1 MTTGIKADRDVYMTY
16 LSGGFTYF
24 INTTATTPYAVIG
37 NIPNQESVTLA
48 SSVSYKN
55 KIYPIKKIG
64 FYGGYDTNGQHIQ
77 ECYITGDKVKELH
90 YTSSI
95 SFINIKLPN
104 DMVVYV
110 PDSIMSNALEQLNKY
125 KIVSDNGLYSLPSN
139 VHPTS
144 DKITHNNYYDVNG
157 DGILEVVG
165 MGSNNGYLHLVS
177 TPTGNVLQSVSN
189 NDYREFNKF
198 IKLDN
203 TEAVYAYKANGIYG
217 AVHYIAPWN
226 NLAQTTVISVGD
238 CVFGDV
244 NGDGLIDYISWND
257 YKSFDSRKNVIKAYI
272 RKADGTYEQQ
282 QLAITDD
289 ANELTTIALGNY
301 TPGSRLPSLSDGMF
315 VKTGEREYIDET
327 EETDAEMSSMMKS
340 VASDS
345 EGYDSADKIYFKDMN
360 GDGLQDIVTQK
371 YVFYNLGNNRFFRSA
386 HVGKIFSADVNGDGI
401 NDYVDFGAGKVTL
414 YLTKADGSLGD
425 GKQLFENSAM
435 QNAFFGDFDRDGDV
449 DLLFFIPNKDITYIV
464 FYRNDGNGEFKRKET
479 YIDGKY
485 TSYTCKDY
493 DGDGLYEIIASLA
506 DDNYGTHDYLL
517 KCDLKKVEVT
527 VTALDEPNKH
537 QNTSSQNYYA
547 NIVVGDFNNDG
558 FTEYG
563 YSCGST
569 FVYGPIPNAK
579 KNTAPSKMQKPQA
592 QFFADANKLRITWQR
607 GSDAQTSACDLTYE
621 LRIGT
626 QPGKG
631 DILYANSLAD
641 GRRRNLFNGN
651 MGMALSYMFDAER
664 LDAGKYYI
672 SVQAIDAGGLGG
684 AWSDECVYE
693 HKQTAPSI
701 AQLPVNITA
710 ADTLQLR
717 VNNPRSDAKYSWNV
731 ENGTIISQSNNGST
745 AQAILHAAGKLKVSV
760 AMELGGQTYK
770 SKEKTLSV
778 LPFTKIFDYYT
789 LEFYNVFDANQDG
802 KPEIYNRN
810 NPIFN
815 FNAKG
820 EKTEIKK
827 SFNSDLS
834 DRMTPFDYNYDGY
847 PDFFLARSSKNVY
860 LNSGEQDNDFEYTTD
875 TGVYSSPSYLANK
888 PILDYNND
896 GKIDFVGYLNTTKAS
911 DTSLK
916 TTEQKFGYYEKT
928 GTICDFNRDGYWDIA
943 LDEYG
948 KINVYMKT
956 ASANFANDYEQKL
969 AVKTID
975 DGNGHL
981 EGIADLNN
989 DGYPDFLLKNNNNEH
1004 VVIKGK
1010 PVDQWPCD
1018 EVVMTIH
1025 SSYPLTVSNDLD
1037 NNGFV
1042 DLVTAIPKFSPVGGD
1057 QTQYCVYLIQPDFK
1071 YAKVNYPR
1079 HDTDFISNELL
1090 WQPLFPGDYAIGLK
1104 SNIKNEAPSVPE
1116 NLRVGITDKGMLLKW
1131 DDAKDDRT
1139 PATQM
1144 RYNVSVKYKN
1154 KKVGEKNAFL
1164 ISPLNGLADEATIC
1178 SNVYYRKATQM
1189 YIPLD
1194 VLKSGESYEVQVQ
1207 AIDLMG
1213 AHSPMTK
1220 PVEIKVNTNGYL
1232 SAAHEM
1238 VAKGE
1243 TCNVQF
1249 VGTQPSNYTIKA
1261 GTDATVN
1268 DKGNGKLSISWSTSG
1283 EKTIDMIADGCT
1295 FSTIVKVYAPEDFAL
1310 AIPSKVMKDT
1320 PISVKRPKT
1329 MFDNDISYFNVKGVT
1344 KSQTTNDGF
1353 ILTLGDVGNNEVIS
1367 SVGFNDGS
1375 ECTFVNKTTVTEET
1389 MPDAIITGVLA
1400 DGNHYRVNWNT
1411 SVPQMVDRVEILRET
1426 SRYNE
1431 FEVVATMPVSQ
1442 GSWLD
1447 TTSDNRIQTQ
1457 RYRIRLLADNNV
1469 QSSTFSETHKP
1480 LHVTIYKSATKGYS
1494 LVWNAYEGMDI
1505 ESYRILRGTST
1516 DNLTQIAEVAGS
1528 LQNYTD
1534 ISAPAG
1540 TCFYAIAYVP
1550 ASTQQLAE
1558 SCAMR
1563 SNTSNAY
1570 MLSNAVSTAEATE
1583 AVAATSIEIGI
1594 LEKYDSK
1601 TIYNGNCRFHL
1612 TATMLPTNA
1621 SLTGVKWSIVSG
1633 DNIAHLSADGVLTS
1647 KGLDW
1652 GDVVV
1657 RAEATD
1663 GSGLYSEKKIFIKG
1677 TYHYEDIDLYMP
1689 KTTIEVGEKMQ
1700 LTRVAYPSYLKA
1712 SSILVNATNNCI
1724 YIDLDNYVVMGV
1736 EPGSG
1741 IIALTTRDGS
1751 NISKQ
1756 ITLKVVQ
1763 PSGIEQISTATSN
1776 TTKYYNLEG
1785 VRVQSL
1791 QKGHIYITDK
1801 GKKIFIK

>member
-24 INTTATTPYAVIG
+24 INTSATTPYAVIG

-217 AVHYIAPWN
+217 DVHYIAPWN
-226 NLAQTTVISVGD
+226 NLAQTTAELVGE
-238 CVFGDV
+238 CVFGDL
-244 NGDGLIDYISWND
+244 NGDGLIDYIDWKN
-257 YKSFDSRKNVIKAYI
+257 YESFNSKKNVIKAYI

-414 YLTKADGSLGD
+414 YLTNADGSLGD
-425 GKQLFENSAM
+425 GKELFENSAM

-449 DLLFFIPNKDITYIV
+449 DLLFFIPNNDITYIV

-485 TSYTCKDY
+485 ISYTCKDY

-506 DDNYGTHDYLL
+506 DDNYGTYDYLL

-563 YSCGST
+563 YRCGG

-717 VNNPRSDAKYSWNV
+717 VNNPRSDAKYTWNV

-745 AQAILHAAGKLKVSV
+745 AQAILHAAGNLKVSV

-778 LPFTKIFDYYT
+778 LPFADIFGIRD
-789 LEFYNVFDANQDG
+789 LCHIFDANQDG
-802 KPEIYNRN
+802 LPEIYNRY
-810 NPIFN
+810 NPIYN
-815 FNAKG
+815 FNSKG

-847 PDFFLARSSKNVY
+847 PDFFLARRSKNVY
-860 LNSGEQDNDFEYTTD
+860 INSGEQDNDFEYTTD
-875 TGVYSSPSYLANK
+875 AGIYSMLSNYVTM

-896 GKIDFVGYLNTTKAS
+896 GKFDIEGYLNTTKES

-916 TTEQKFGYYEKT
+916 TTEQNFGYYKKS

-956 ASANFANDYEQKL
+956 ASANVANDYEQKL

-975 DGNGHL
+975 DGYRHL
-981 EGIADLNN
+981 EDIADLNN
-989 DGYPDFLLKNNNNEH
+989 DGYPDFLIKNKSNEY

-1025 SSYPLTVSNDLD
+1025 SSYSLTVSNDLD

-1042 DLVTAIPKFSPVGGD
+1042 DLVTASASRGD
-1057 QTQYCVYLIQPDFK
+1057 QSEYIYLIQPDFK
-1071 YAKVNYPR
+1071 YAKVNYPFDYPR
-1079 HDTDFISNELL
+1079 YDTDFISDQLL
-1090 WQPLFPGDYAIGLK
+1090 WQPLFPGDYANGLK
-1104 SNIKNEAPSVPE
+1104 SNIKNEAPAVPE

-1139 PATQM
+1139 PAAQM

-1249 VGTQPSNYTIKA
+1249 VGTQPSNYTIKV

-1283 EKTIDMIADGCT
+1283 EKNIDMIADGCT

-1353 ILTLGDVGNNEVIS
+1353 ILTLGDAGYNEVIS

-1411 SVPQMVDRVEILRET
+1411 SVPQMIDRVEILRET
-1426 SRYNE
+1426 NRYNE

-1457 RYRIRLLADNNV
+1457 RYRIRLLANNNI
-1469 QSSTFSETHKP
+1469 QTSTFSETHKP

-1528 LQNYTD
+1528 QQNYTD

-1570 MLSNAVSTAEATE
+1570 MLSNAVSTTEATE

-1621 SLTGVKWSIVSG
+1621 SLAGVKWSIVSG

-1677 TYHYEDIDLYMP
+1677 SYYYEDIDLYMP

-1700 LTRVAYPSYLKA
+1700 LTPVAYPSYLRTG
-1712 SSILVNATNNCI
+1712 SILVNATNNCI

-1776 TTKYYNLEG
+1776 TTRYYNLEG

>member
-1 MTTGIKADRDVYMTY
+1 MTTTGIKA
-16 LSGGFTYF
+16 
-24 INTTATTPYAVIG
+24 G

-55 KIYPIKKIG
+55 KK
-64 FYGGYDTNGQHIQ
+64 
-77 ECYITGDKVKELH
+77 
-90 YTSSI
+90 
-95 SFINIKLPN
+95 
-104 DMVVYV
+104 
-110 PDSIMSNALEQLNKY
+110 
-125 KIVSDNGLYSLPSN
+125 SDNGLYSLPSN

-144 DKITHNNYYDVNG
+144 GDITHNNYYDVNG
-157 DGILEVVG
+157 DGIMEVVG

-203 TEAVYAYKANGIYG
+203 TEAVYAYKENGIDG
-217 AVHYIAPWN
+217 AVLAPWN
-226 NLAQTTVISVGD
+226 NLVQTTTGPGGG
-238 CVFGDV
+238 CVFGDI
-244 NGDGLIDYISWND
+244 NGDGLIDHINWND
-257 YKSFDSRKNVIKAYI
+257 YNSFDSKKNVIKAYI

-301 TPGSRLPSLSDGMF
+301 TPGSRIPSLSDGMF
-315 VKTGEREYIDET
+315 VKTGERVYIDET
-327 EETDAEMSSMMKS
+327 EETDAKMSSPMKS

-414 YLTKADGSLGD
+414 YLTNADGSLGD

-449 DLLFFIPNKDITYIV
+449 DLLFFIPNNDITYIV

-506 DDNYGTHDYLL
+506 DDNYCTYDYLL
-517 KCDLKKVEVT
+517 KCDLKKTEVT
-527 VTALDEPNKH
+527 VTALDEPNKPKNH
-537 QNTSSQNYYA
+537 SNNDDYA

-592 QFFADANKLRITWQR
+592 QFFANANKLRITWQR

-672 SVQAIDAGGLGG
+672 SVQAIDASGLGG
-684 AWSDECVYE
+684 AWSDDCVYE

-745 AQAILHAAGKLKVSV
+745 AQAILHAAGNLKVSV

-778 LPFTKIFDYYT
+778 LPFAEIFDST
-789 LEFYNVFDANQDG
+789 DLDFRFQNVFDANQDG
-802 KPEIYNRN
+802 LPEIYNAFGIS
-810 NPIFN
+810 NPIYN

-827 SFNSDLS
+827 SFNSDLTNN
-834 DRMTPFDYNYDGY
+834 MIPFDYNYDGY

-875 TGVYSSPSYLANK
+875 AGVYSSPSYLANK

-896 GKIDFVGYLNTTKAS
+896 GKFDFVGYLNTTKAS
-911 DTSLK
+911 DTLLK
-916 TTEQKFGYYEKT
+916 STELKFGYNVNK
-928 GTICDFNRDGYWDIA
+928 ICDFNRDGYWD
-943 LDEYG
+943 LVSDDYRE
-948 KINVYMKT
+948 INVYMKT
-956 ASANFANDYEQKL
+956 VSSNVANDYEKKL
-969 AVKTID
+969 AVKINNYNKYKYLKD
-975 DGNGHL
+975 
-981 EGIADLNN
+981 IADLNN
-989 DGYPDFLLKNNNNEH
+989 DGYPDFLIENKNNEY

-1025 SSYPLTVSNDLD
+1025 SSYPLMVSNDLD

-1042 DLVTAIPKFSPVGGD
+1042 DLVTPSVGFD
-1057 QTQYCVYLIQPDFK
+1057 LTKYIYLIQPDFK
-1071 YAKVNYPR
+1071 YAKVNNPYG
-1079 HDTDFISNELL
+1079 TEIISNNLL
-1090 WQPLFPGDYAIGLK
+1090 WQPLFPGDYANGLK
-1104 SNIKNEAPSVPE
+1104 SNIKNEAPTAPE

-1232 SAAHEM
+1232 SAAHQM

-1243 TCNVQF
+1243 ACNVQF

-1329 MFDNDISYFNVKGVT
+1329 MFDNDISYFDVKGVT
-1344 KSQTTNDGF
+1344 KRQTTNDGF
-1353 ILTLGDVGNNEVIS
+1353 ILTLGDAGNNEVIS

-1457 RYRIRLLADNNV
+1457 RYRIRLLANNNI
-1469 QSSTFSETHKP
+1469 QTSTFSETHKP

-1534 ISAPAG
+1534 ISAPTG

-1677 TYHYEDIDLYMP
+1677 SYYYEDIDLYMP

-1700 LTRVAYPSYLKA
+1700 LTPVAYPSYLRTG
-1712 SSILVNATNNCI
+1712 SILVNATNNCI

>member
-1 MTTGIKADRDVYMTY
+1 MTTTGIKA
-16 LSGGFTYF
+16 
-24 INTTATTPYAVIG
+24 G

-55 KIYPIKKIG
+55 KK
-64 FYGGYDTNGQHIQ
+64 
-77 ECYITGDKVKELH
+77 
-90 YTSSI
+90 
-95 SFINIKLPN
+95 
-104 DMVVYV
+104 
-110 PDSIMSNALEQLNKY
+110 
-125 KIVSDNGLYSLPSN
+125 SDNGLYSLPSN

-144 DKITHNNYYDVNG
+144 GDITHNNYYDVNG
-157 DGILEVVG
+157 DGIMEVIGTSRV
-165 MGSNNGYLHLVS
+165 NYETFLHLVS
-177 TPTGNVLQSVSN
+177 TPTGNVLDSIRN
-189 NDYREFNKF
+189 KDFKEFKKF

-203 TEAVYAYKANGIYG
+203 TEAVYAYTGNVTYG
-217 AVHYIAPWN
+217 AEHYIAPWN

-527 VTALDEPNKH
+527 VTALDEPN
-537 QNTSSQNYYA
+537 YYA

-651 MGMALSYMFDAER
+651 MGMSLSYMFDAER

-847 PDFFLARSSKNVY
+847 PDFLLDRSSKNVY
-860 LNSGEQDNDFEYTTD
+860 LNSCEQDNDFEYITD
-875 TGVYSSPSYLANK
+875 AGIYSSPSYPATK

-896 GKIDFVGYLNTTKAS
+896 GKFDFVGYLNTTKAS

-916 TTEQKFGYYEKT
+916 TTEQKFGYYNNKCI
-928 GTICDFNRDGYWDIA
+928 ICDFNRDGYWDVA
-943 LDEYG
+943 SDEFRE
-948 KINVYMKT
+948 INVYIKT
-956 ASANFANDYEQKL
+956 VSANVANDYEQKL
-969 AVKTID
+969 AVKINY
-975 DGNGHL
+975 NGDYHL
-981 EGIADLNN
+981 EGVADFNN
-989 DGYPDFLLKNNNNEH
+989 DGYPDFLLKNNNNER

-1116 NLRVGITDKGMLLKW
+1116 NLRVGITDKGMLLTW

-1178 SNVYYRKATQM
+1178 SNVLYRKATQM

-1232 SAAHEM
+1232 SAAHQM

-1283 EKTIDMIADGCT
+1283 EKNIDMIADGCT

-1353 ILTLGDVGNNEVIS
+1353 ILTLGDAGYNEVVS

-1442 GSWLD
+1442 GSWFD
-1447 TTSDNRIQTQ
+1447 TASDNRIQTQ

-1563 SNTSNAY
+1563 SNTSSAY
-1570 MLSNAVSTAEATE
+1570 MLSNAVSTTEATE

-1601 TIYNGNCRFHL
+1601 TIYNGDCRFHL

-1621 SLTGVKWSIVSG
+1621 SLSGVKWSIVSG
-1633 DNIAHLSADGVLTS
+1633 DNIAHLSSDGVLTS

-1677 TYHYEDIDLYMP
+1677 SYYYEDIDLYMP

-1700 LTRVAYPSYLKA
+1700 LTPVAYPSYLRTG
-1712 SSILVNATNNCI
+1712 SILVNATNNCI

>member
-1 MTTGIKADRDVYMTY
+1 MTTTGIKA
-16 LSGGFTYF
+16 
-24 INTTATTPYAVIG
+24 G

-55 KIYPIKKIG
+55 KK
-64 FYGGYDTNGQHIQ
+64 
-77 ECYITGDKVKELH
+77 
-90 YTSSI
+90 
-95 SFINIKLPN
+95 
-104 DMVVYV
+104 
-110 PDSIMSNALEQLNKY
+110 
-125 KIVSDNGLYSLPSN
+125 SDNGLYSLPSN

-144 DKITHNNYYDVNG
+144 GDITHNNYYDVNG
-157 DGILEVVG
+157 DGIMEVIGTSRV
-165 MGSNNGYLHLVS
+165 NYETFLHLVS
-177 TPTGNVLQSVSN
+177 TPTGNVLDSIRN
-189 NDYREFNKF
+189 KDFKEFKKF

-203 TEAVYAYKANGIYG
+203 TEAVYAYTGNVTYG
-217 AVHYIAPWN
+217 AEHYIAPWN
-226 NLAQTTVISVGD
+226 NLAHTTVISVGD

-244 NGDGLIDYISWND
+244 NGDGLIDYISWDD
-257 YKSFDSRKNVIKAYI
+257 YESFNSKKNVIKAYI

-425 GKQLFENSAM
+425 GKELFENSAM

-506 DDNYGTHDYLL
+506 DDNYGTYDYLL

-527 VTALDEPNKH
+527 VTALD
-537 QNTSSQNYYA
+537 YA

-563 YSCGST
+563 YSTGYPLYT

-641 GRRRNLFNGN
+641 GRRRNLFGGN

-710 ADTLQLR
+710 TDTLQLR
-717 VNNPRSDAKYSWNV
+717 VNNPRSDAKYTWNV

-745 AQAILHAAGKLKVSV
+745 AQAILQAAGNLKVSV

-770 SKEKTLSV
+770 SKEKTLCV
-778 LPFTKIFDYYT
+778 LPFAEIFDSYSIRIQ
-789 LEFYNVFDANQDG
+789 NVFDANQDG
-802 KPEIYNRN
+802 LPEIYGRN
-810 NPIFN
+810 KPIYN
-815 FNAKG
+815 LNAKG

-847 PDFFLARSSKNVY
+847 PDFLLDRSSKNVY

-875 TGVYSSPSYLANK
+875 AGVYSSPLYPATK

-896 GKIDFVGYLNTTKAS
+896 GRIDFLGYLNTTKAS

-916 TTEQKFGYYEKT
+916 TTEQNFGYYKKT
-928 GTICDFNRDGYWDIA
+928 GIICDFNRDGYWDVA

-956 ASANFANDYEQKL
+956 ASANVANDYEQKL

-989 DGYPDFLLKNNNNEH
+989 DGYPDFLLKNNNNER

-1104 SNIKNEAPSVPE
+1104 SNIKNEAPTAPE

-1178 SNVYYRKATQM
+1178 SNVYYHKATQM

-1207 AIDLMG
+1207 AIDLIG

-1232 SAAHEM
+1232 SAAHQM

-1268 DKGNGKLSISWSTSG
+1268 DKSNGKLSISWSTSG
-1283 EKTIDMIADGCT
+1283 EKNIDMIADGCT

-1353 ILTLGDVGNNEVIS
+1353 ILTLGDAGYNEVVS

-1389 MPDAIITGVLA
+1389 MPDANITGVLA

-1411 SVPQMVDRVEILRET
+1411 SVPQMVDRVEVLRET
-1426 SRYNE
+1426 NRYNE

-1457 RYRIRLLADNNV
+1457 RYRIRLLANNNI
-1469 QSSTFSETHKP
+1469 QTSTFSETHKP

-1540 TCFYAIAYVP
+1540 TCLYAIAYVP

-1570 MLSNAVSTAEATE
+1570 MLSNAVSTTEATE

-1601 TIYNGNCRFHL
+1601 TIYNGDCRFHL

-1621 SLTGVKWSIVSG
+1621 SLSGVKWSIVSG
-1633 DNIAHLSADGVLTS
+1633 DNIAHLSSDGVLTS

-1724 YIDLDNYVVMGV
+1724 YIDHDNYVVTGV

-1776 TTKYYNLEG
+1776 TTRYYNLEG

>member
-1 MTTGIKADRDVYMTY
+1 MTTTGIKA
-16 LSGGFTYF
+16 
-24 INTTATTPYAVIG
+24 G
-37 NIPNQESVTLA
+37 NISNQELVTLA

-55 KIYPIKKIG
+55 KK
-64 FYGGYDTNGQHIQ
+64 
-77 ECYITGDKVKELH
+77 
-90 YTSSI
+90 
-95 SFINIKLPN
+95 
-104 DMVVYV
+104 
-110 PDSIMSNALEQLNKY
+110 
-125 KIVSDNGLYSLPSN
+125 SDNGLYSLPSN

-144 DKITHNNYYDVNG
+144 GDITHNNYYDVNG
-157 DGILEVVG
+157 DGIMEVIGTSRV
-165 MGSNNGYLHLVS
+165 NYETFLHLVS
-177 TPTGNVLQSVSN
+177 TPTGNVLDSIRN
-189 NDYREFNKF
+189 KDFKEFKKF

-203 TEAVYAYKANGIYG
+203 TEAVYAYTGNVTYG
-217 AVHYIAPWN
+217 AEHYIAPWN

-244 NGDGLIDYISWND
+244 NGDGLIDYISWDD
-257 YKSFDSRKNVIKAYI
+257 YESFNSKKNVIKAYI

-425 GKQLFENSAM
+425 GKELFENSAM

-506 DDNYGTHDYLL
+506 DDNYGTYDYLL

-527 VTALDEPNKH
+527 VTALD
-537 QNTSSQNYYA
+537 YA

-563 YSCGST
+563 YSTGYPLYT

-717 VNNPRSDAKYSWNV
+717 VNNPRSDAKYTWNV
-731 ENGTIISQSNNGST
+731 KNGTLISQSNNGST

-847 PDFFLARSSKNVY
+847 PDFLLDRSSKNVY
-860 LNSGEQDNDFEYTTD
+860 LNSGEQDNDFEYITD
-875 TGVYSSPSYLANK
+875 AGVYSSPSYPATK

-896 GKIDFVGYLNTTKAS
+896 GKIDFVGYLNTTKES

-916 TTEQKFGYYEKT
+916 TTEQNFGYYKKS

-956 ASANFANDYEQKL
+956 ASANVANDYEQKL

-1025 SSYPLTVSNDLD
+1025 TSYPLTVSNDLD

-1042 DLVTAIPKFSPVGGD
+1042 DLVTARPTFSMVGGD

-1079 HDTDFISNELL
+1079 YDTDFISNELL

-1104 SNIKNEAPSVPE
+1104 SNIKNEAPAAPE

-1139 PATQM
+1139 PAAQM

-1154 KKVGEKNAFL
+1154 
-1164 ISPLNGLADEATIC
+1164 LN
-1178 SNVYYRKATQM
+1178 
-1189 YIPLD
+1189 
-1194 VLKSGESYEVQVQ
+1194 
-1207 AIDLMG
+1207 
-1213 AHSPMTK
+1213 
-1220 PVEIKVNTNGYL
+1220 
-1232 SAAHEM
+1232 
-1238 VAKGE
+1238 
-1243 TCNVQF
+1243 
-1249 VGTQPSNYTIKA
+1249 
-1261 GTDATVN
+1261 
-1268 DKGNGKLSISWSTSG
+1268 
-1283 EKTIDMIADGCT
+1283 
-1295 FSTIVKVYAPEDFAL
+1295 
-1310 AIPSKVMKDT
+1310 
-1320 PISVKRPKT
+1320 
-1329 MFDNDISYFNVKGVT
+1329 
-1344 KSQTTNDGF
+1344 
-1353 ILTLGDVGNNEVIS
+1353 
-1367 SVGFNDGS
+1367 
-1375 ECTFVNKTTVTEET
+1375 
-1389 MPDAIITGVLA
+1389 
-1400 DGNHYRVNWNT
+1400 
-1411 SVPQMVDRVEILRET
+1411 
-1426 SRYNE
+1426 
-1431 FEVVATMPVSQ
+1431 
-1442 GSWLD
+1442 
-1447 TTSDNRIQTQ
+1447 
-1457 RYRIRLLADNNV
+1457 
-1469 QSSTFSETHKP
+1469 
-1480 LHVTIYKSATKGYS
+1480 SAT
-1494 LVWNAYEGMDI
+1494 L
-1505 ESYRILRGTST
+1505 L
-1516 DNLTQIAEVAGS
+1516 
-1528 LQNYTD
+1528 
-1534 ISAPAG
+1534 
-1540 TCFYAIAYVP
+1540 
-1550 ASTQQLAE
+1550 
-1558 SCAMR
+1558 
-1563 SNTSNAY
+1563 
-1570 MLSNAVSTAEATE
+1570 
-1583 AVAATSIEIGI
+1583 
-1594 LEKYDSK
+1594 
-1601 TIYNGNCRFHL
+1601 
-1612 TATMLPTNA
+1612 
-1621 SLTGVKWSIVSG
+1621 
-1633 DNIAHLSADGVLTS
+1633 
-1647 KGLDW
+1647 
-1652 GDVVV
+1652 
-1657 RAEATD
+1657 
-1663 GSGLYSEKKIFIKG
+1663 
-1677 TYHYEDIDLYMP
+1677 
-1689 KTTIEVGEKMQ
+1689 
-1700 LTRVAYPSYLKA
+1700 
-1712 SSILVNATNNCI
+1712 
-1724 YIDLDNYVVMGV
+1724 
-1736 EPGSG
+1736 
-1741 IIALTTRDGS
+1741 
-1751 NISKQ
+1751 
-1756 ITLKVVQ
+1756 
-1763 PSGIEQISTATSN
+1763 
-1776 TTKYYNLEG
+1776 
-1785 VRVQSL
+1785 
-1791 QKGHIYITDK
+1791 
-1801 GKKIFIK
+1801 

>member
-1 MTTGIKADRDVYMTY
+1 MTTGIKADNDVYMTY

-24 INTTATTPYAVIG
+24 INTSATTPYAAIG
-37 NIPNQESVTLA
+37 NIPNQESVTLP

-55 KIYPIKKIG
+55 KKYPVKEIG
-64 FYGGYDTNGQHIQ
+64 FRGGYDKNGGKIQ
-77 ECYITGDKVKELH
+77 ESYVTGDKVKELH
-90 YTSSI
+90 YTSSV
-95 SFINIKLPN
+95 SFIRIKLPN

-110 PDSIMSNALEQLNKY
+110 PDSIMSNAINQLSKY
-125 KIVSDNGLYSLPSN
+125 KIVSDKGLYSLPSN

-144 DKITHNNYYDVNG
+144 GEITHNNYYDVNG
-157 DGILEVVG
+157 DGIMEVVG

-203 TEAVYAYKANGIYG
+203 TEAVYAYKGNGIYG

-226 NLAQTTVISVGD
+226 NLAQTTAEPAGE
-238 CVFGDV
+238 CVFGDL
-244 NGDGLIDYISWND
+244 NGDGLIDYINWKD
-257 YKSFDSRKNVIKAYI
+257 YESFNSKKNVINAYI

-414 YLTKADGSLGD
+414 YLTNADGSLGD

-449 DLLFFIPNKDITYIV
+449 DLLFFIPNNDITYIV

-493 DGDGLYEIIASLA
+493 NGDGLYEIIASLA
-506 DDNYGTHDYLL
+506 DDNYGTYDYLL
-517 KCDLKKVEVT
+517 KCDLKKTEVT
-527 VTALDEPNKH
+527 VTALDEPNKPK
-537 QNTSSQNYYA
+537 NTSSQNYYA

-745 AQAILHAAGKLKVSV
+745 AQAILHAAGNLKVSV

-778 LPFTKIFDYYT
+778 LPFAEIFDST
-789 LEFYNVFDANQDG
+789 DLDFRFQNVFDANQDG
-802 KPEIYNRN
+802 LPEIYNAFGIS
-810 NPIFN
+810 NPIYN
-815 FNAKG
+815 FNSKG

-827 SFNSDLS
+827 SFNSDLTN
-834 DRMTPFDYNYDGY
+834 DMVPFDYNYDGY

-875 TGVYSSPSYLANK
+875 AGVYSSPSYLANK

-896 GKIDFVGYLNTTKAS
+896 GKFDFVGYLNTTKAS

-916 TTEQKFGYYEKT
+916 STELNFGYKNNKI
-928 GTICDFNRDGYWDIA
+928 GDFNRDGYWD
-943 LDEYG
+943 LVSDDYRE
-948 KINVYMKT
+948 INVYMKT
-956 ASANFANDYEQKL
+956 VSSNVANDYEKKL
-969 AVKTID
+969 AVKINNYNKYNYLKD
-975 DGNGHL
+975 
-981 EGIADLNN
+981 IADLNN
-989 DGYPDFLLKNNNNEH
+989 DGYPDFLIENKNYEY

-1025 SSYPLTVSNDLD
+1025 SSHPLMVSNDLD

-1042 DLVTAIPKFSPVGGD
+1042 DLVTPSVGYD
-1057 QTQYCVYLIQPDFK
+1057 LTKYIYLIQPDFK
-1071 YAKVNYPR
+1071 YAKVNNPYG
-1079 HDTDFISNELL
+1079 TDIISDNLL
-1090 WQPLFPGDYAIGLK
+1090 WQPLFPGDYANGLK
-1104 SNIKNEAPSVPE
+1104 SNIKNEAPAAPE

-1139 PATQM
+1139 PAAQM

-1178 SNVYYRKATQM
+1178 SNVYYRRATQM

-1261 GTDATVN
+1261 GTDATIN

-1283 EKTIDMIADGCT
+1283 EKTIDMIADGCI

-1353 ILTLGDVGNNEVIS
+1353 ILTLGDAGNNEVIS

-1389 MPDAIITGVLA
+1389 MPDANITGVLA

-1457 RYRIRLLADNNV
+1457 RYRIRLLANNNV
-1469 QSSTFSETHKP
+1469 QTSTFSETHKP

-1550 ASTQQLAE
+1550 ASTQQFAE

-1621 SLTGVKWSIVSG
+1621 SLSGVKWSIVSG
-1633 DNIAHLSADGVLTS
+1633 DNIAHLSSDGVLTHKS
-1647 KGLDW
+1647 LGD

-1663 GSGLYSEKKIFIKG
+1663 GSGIYGEKTISVRGFYS
-1677 TYHYEDIDLYMP
+1677 YEDIDLYMP

-1700 LTRVAYPSYLKA
+1700 LTRVAYPSYLWTGR
-1712 SSILVNATNNCI
+1712 ILVDATNNCI
-1724 YIDLDNYVVMGV
+1724 SIDKTNDNYVVTGV

-1741 IIALTTRDGS
+1741 IIALTTRDRS

>member
-1 MTTGIKADRDVYMTY
+1 MTTTGIKA
-16 LSGGFTYF
+16 
-24 INTTATTPYAVIG
+24 G
-37 NIPNQESVTLA
+37 NISNQESVTLA

-55 KIYPIKKIG
+55 KK
-64 FYGGYDTNGQHIQ
+64 
-77 ECYITGDKVKELH
+77 
-90 YTSSI
+90 
-95 SFINIKLPN
+95 
-104 DMVVYV
+104 
-110 PDSIMSNALEQLNKY
+110 
-125 KIVSDNGLYSLPSN
+125 SDNGLYSLPSN

-144 DKITHNNYYDVNG
+144 GDITHNNYYDVNG
-157 DGILEVVG
+157 DGIMEVIGTSRV
-165 MGSNNGYLHLVS
+165 NYETFLHLVS
-177 TPTGNVLQSVSN
+177 TPTGNVLDSIRN
-189 NDYREFNKF
+189 KDFKEFKKF

-203 TEAVYAYKANGIYG
+203 TEAVYAYTGNVTYG
-217 AVHYIAPWN
+217 AEHYIAPWN

-244 NGDGLIDYISWND
+244 NGDGLIDYISWDD
-257 YKSFDSRKNVIKAYI
+257 YESFNSKKNVIKAYI

-425 GKQLFENSAM
+425 GKELFENSAM

-506 DDNYGTHDYLL
+506 DDNYGTYDYLL

-527 VTALDEPNKH
+527 VTALD
-537 QNTSSQNYYA
+537 YA

-563 YSCGST
+563 YSTGYPLYT

-641 GRRRNLFNGN
+641 GRRRNLFGGN

-717 VNNPRSDAKYSWNV
+717 VNNPRSEAKYTWNV

-745 AQAILHAAGKLKVSV
+745 AQAILHAAGNLKVSV

-778 LPFTKIFDYYT
+778 LPFTMIFDSYSIRIN
-789 LEFYNVFDANQDG
+789 NVFDANQDG
-802 KPEIYNRN
+802 QPEIYDRYSSIYNL
-810 NPIFN
+810 
-815 FNAKG
+815 NAKG

-847 PDFFLARSSKNVY
+847 PDFLLDRSSKNVY
-860 LNSGEQDNDFEYTTD
+860 LNSGEQDNDFEYITD
-875 TGVYSSPSYLANK
+875 SGVYSSPLYPATK

-896 GKIDFVGYLNTTKAS
+896 GKIDFVGYLNTTKES

-916 TTEQKFGYYEKT
+916 TTEQNFGYYKKS

-989 DGYPDFLLKNNNNEH
+989 DGYPDFFRKKN
-1004 VVIKGK
+1004 
-1010 PVDQWPCD
+1010 D
-1018 EVVMTIH
+1018 
-1025 SSYPLTVSNDLD
+1025 
-1037 NNGFV
+1037 
-1042 DLVTAIPKFSPVGGD
+1042 
-1057 QTQYCVYLIQPDFK
+1057 
-1071 YAKVNYPR
+1071 
-1079 HDTDFISNELL
+1079 
-1090 WQPLFPGDYAIGLK
+1090 
-1104 SNIKNEAPSVPE
+1104 
-1116 NLRVGITDKGMLLKW
+1116 
-1131 DDAKDDRT
+1131 
-1139 PATQM
+1139 
-1144 RYNVSVKYKN
+1144 
-1154 KKVGEKNAFL
+1154 
-1164 ISPLNGLADEATIC
+1164 
-1178 SNVYYRKATQM
+1178 
-1189 YIPLD
+1189 
-1194 VLKSGESYEVQVQ
+1194 
-1207 AIDLMG
+1207 
-1213 AHSPMTK
+1213 
-1220 PVEIKVNTNGYL
+1220 
-1232 SAAHEM
+1232 
-1238 VAKGE
+1238 
-1243 TCNVQF
+1243 
-1249 VGTQPSNYTIKA
+1249 
-1261 GTDATVN
+1261 
-1268 DKGNGKLSISWSTSG
+1268 
-1283 EKTIDMIADGCT
+1283 
-1295 FSTIVKVYAPEDFAL
+1295 
-1310 AIPSKVMKDT
+1310 
-1320 PISVKRPKT
+1320 
-1329 MFDNDISYFNVKGVT
+1329 
-1344 KSQTTNDGF
+1344 
-1353 ILTLGDVGNNEVIS
+1353 
-1367 SVGFNDGS
+1367 
-1375 ECTFVNKTTVTEET
+1375 
-1389 MPDAIITGVLA
+1389 
-1400 DGNHYRVNWNT
+1400 
-1411 SVPQMVDRVEILRET
+1411 
-1426 SRYNE
+1426 
-1431 FEVVATMPVSQ
+1431 
-1442 GSWLD
+1442 
-1447 TTSDNRIQTQ
+1447 
-1457 RYRIRLLADNNV
+1457 
-1469 QSSTFSETHKP
+1469 
-1480 LHVTIYKSATKGYS
+1480 
-1494 LVWNAYEGMDI
+1494 
-1505 ESYRILRGTST
+1505 
-1516 DNLTQIAEVAGS
+1516 
-1528 LQNYTD
+1528 
-1534 ISAPAG
+1534 
-1540 TCFYAIAYVP
+1540 
-1550 ASTQQLAE
+1550 
-1558 SCAMR
+1558 
-1563 SNTSNAY
+1563 
-1570 MLSNAVSTAEATE
+1570 
-1583 AVAATSIEIGI
+1583 
-1594 LEKYDSK
+1594 
-1601 TIYNGNCRFHL
+1601 
-1612 TATMLPTNA
+1612 
-1621 SLTGVKWSIVSG
+1621 
-1633 DNIAHLSADGVLTS
+1633 
-1647 KGLDW
+1647 
-1652 GDVVV
+1652 
-1657 RAEATD
+1657 
-1663 GSGLYSEKKIFIKG
+1663 
-1677 TYHYEDIDLYMP
+1677 
-1689 KTTIEVGEKMQ
+1689 
-1700 LTRVAYPSYLKA
+1700 
-1712 SSILVNATNNCI
+1712 
-1724 YIDLDNYVVMGV
+1724 
-1736 EPGSG
+1736 
-1741 IIALTTRDGS
+1741 
-1751 NISKQ
+1751 
-1756 ITLKVVQ
+1756 
-1763 PSGIEQISTATSN
+1763 
-1776 TTKYYNLEG
+1776 
-1785 VRVQSL
+1785 
-1791 QKGHIYITDK
+1791 
-1801 GKKIFIK
+1801 

>member
-1 MTTGIKADRDVYMTY
+1 MTTTGIKADNDVYMTY

-24 INTTATTPYAVIG
+24 INTSATTPYAVIG

-55 KIYPIKKIG
+55 KKYPIKEIG
-64 FYGGYDTNGQHIQ
+64 FRGGYDKDGWPIQ

-90 YTSSI
+90 YTSSL
-95 SFINIKLPN
+95 SFVRIKLPN
-104 DMVVYV
+104 DMIVYV
-110 PDSIMSNALEQLNKY
+110 PDSIMSNAISQLSKY

-144 DKITHNNYYDVNG
+144 GEITHNNYYDVNG
-157 DGILEVVG
+157 DGIMEVVG
-165 MGSNNGYLHLVS
+165 MGSNNGCLHLVS

-226 NLAQTTVISVGD
+226 NLAKTTAEPVGE
-238 CVFGDV
+238 CVFGDL
-244 NGDGLIDYISWND
+244 NGDGLIDYIDWKN
-257 YKSFDSRKNVIKAYI
+257 YESFNSKKNVIKAYI

-315 VKTGEREYIDET
+315 VKTGERVYIDET

-345 EGYDSADKIYFKDMN
+345 EGYNSADKIYFKDMN

-386 HVGKIFSADVNGDGI
+386 HIGKIFSADVNGDGI

-414 YLTKADGSLGD
+414 YLTNADGSLGD

-449 DLLFFIPNKDITYIV
+449 DLLFFIPNNDITYIV

-506 DDNYGTHDYLL
+506 DDNYGTYDYLL
-517 KCDLKKVEVT
+517 KCDLKKTEVT
-527 VTALDEPNKH
+527 VTALDEPNKPK
-537 QNTSSQNYYA
+537 NTSSQNYYA

-745 AQAILHAAGKLKVSV
+745 AQAILHAAGNLKVSV

-778 LPFTKIFDYYT
+778 LPFADIFGIRD
-789 LEFYNVFDANQDG
+789 LCHIFDANQDG
-802 KPEIYNRN
+802 LPEIYNRH
-810 NPIFN
+810 NPIYN
-815 FNAKG
+815 FNSKG

-847 PDFFLARSSKNVY
+847 PDFFLARRSKNVY
-860 LNSGEQDNDFEYTTD
+860 INSGEQDNDFEYTTD
-875 TGVYSSPSYLANK
+875 AGIYSMLSNYVTM

-896 GKIDFVGYLNTTKAS
+896 GKFDIEGYLNTTKES
-911 DTSLK
+911 DSSLK
-916 TTEQKFGYYEKT
+916 TTEQNFGYYKKT
-928 GTICDFNRDGYWDIA
+928 GIICDFNRDGYWDIA

-956 ASANFANDYEQKL
+956 ASANVANDYEQKL

-981 EGIADLNN
+981 RGIADFNN
-989 DGYPDFLLKNNNNEH
+989 DGYPDFLIKNKNNEY

-1025 SSYPLTVSNDLD
+1025 SSYSLTVSNDLD

-1042 DLVTAIPKFSPVGGD
+1042 DLVTASASRGD
-1057 QTQYCVYLIQPDFK
+1057 QSEYIYLIQPDFK
-1071 YAKVNYPR
+1071 YAKVNYPFDYPR
-1079 HDTDFISNELL
+1079 YDTDFISDQLL
-1090 WQPLFPGDYAIGLK
+1090 WQPLFPGDYANGLK
-1104 SNIKNEAPSVPE
+1104 SNIKNEDPTAPE

-1178 SNVYYRKATQM
+1178 SNVLYRKATQM

-1261 GTDATVN
+1261 GTDATIN

-1353 ILTLGDVGNNEVIS
+1353 ILTLEDAGYNEVIS

-1426 SRYNE
+1426 NRYNE

-1447 TTSDNRIQTQ
+1447 TASDNRIQTQ

-1469 QSSTFSETHKP
+1469 QTSTISETHKP

-1516 DNLTQIAEVAGS
+1516 DNLIQIAEVAGS

-1550 ASTQQLAE
+1550 ASTQQFAE

-1570 MLSNAVSTAEATE
+1570 MLSNAVSTTEATE

-1601 TIYNGNCRFHL
+1601 TIYNGDCRFHL

-1621 SLTGVKWSIVSG
+1621 SLSGVKWSIVSG
-1633 DNIAHLSADGVLTS
+1633 DNIAHLSSDGVLTS

-1724 YIDLDNYVVMGV
+1724 YIDHDNYVVTGV

-1776 TTKYYNLEG
+1776 TTRYYNLEG

>member
-1 MTTGIKADRDVYMTY
+1 MKSIFFTPPRRYFRRLGIILFLLLTTTGIKAD
-16 LSGGFTYF
+16 
-24 INTTATTPYAVIG
+24 
-37 NIPNQESVTLA
+37 NIPNQEPVTLA

-55 KIYPIKKIG
+55 KK
-64 FYGGYDTNGQHIQ
+64 
-77 ECYITGDKVKELH
+77 
-90 YTSSI
+90 
-95 SFINIKLPN
+95 
-104 DMVVYV
+104 
-110 PDSIMSNALEQLNKY
+110 
-125 KIVSDNGLYSLPSN
+125 SDNGLYSLPSN

-144 DKITHNNYYDVNG
+144 GEITHNNYYDVNG
-157 DGILEVVG
+157 DGIMEVIG
-165 MGSNNGYLHLVS
+165 TSSNNGNYLHLVS
-177 TPTGNVLQSVSN
+177 TPTGNVLQSISN
-189 NDYREFNKF
+189 KEYRELKKF

-203 TEAVYAYKANGIYG
+203 TEAVYAYTGNATYG
-217 AVHYIAPWN
+217 NVHYIAPWN
-226 NLAQTTVISVGD
+226 KLAQTTAISAGE
-238 CVFGDV
+238 CVFGDL
-244 NGDGLIDYISWND
+244 NGDGLIDHINWND
-257 YKSFDSRKNVIKAYI
+257 YNSFDSKKNVINAYI

-315 VKTGEREYIDET
+315 VKTGERVYIDET
-327 EETDAEMSSMMKS
+327 EETDAKMSSPMKS

-414 YLTKADGSLGD
+414 YLTNADGSLGD

-435 QNAFFGDFDRDGDV
+435 QNAFFGDFDRDSDV
-449 DLLFFIPNKDITYIV
+449 DLLFFIPNNDITYIV

-485 TSYTCKDY
+485 ISYTCKDY

-527 VTALDEPNKH
+527 VTALDEPNK
-537 QNTSSQNYYA
+537 YA

-563 YSCGST
+563 YSCGYPLYT

-641 GRRRNLFNGN
+641 GRRRNLFGGN

-672 SVQAIDAGGLGG
+672 SIQAIDAGGLGG
-684 AWSDECVYE
+684 AWSDDCVYE

-731 ENGTIISQSNNGST
+731 ENGTIISQSTNGST
-745 AQAILHAAGKLKVSV
+745 AQAILHAAGNLKVSV
-760 AMELGGQTYK
+760 SMELGGQTYK

-778 LPFTKIFDYYT
+778 LPFAEIFDSYSIRSIQ
-789 LEFYNVFDANQDG
+789 NVFDANQDG
-802 KPEIYNRN
+802 LPEIYNAYGRS
-810 NPIFN
+810 NPIYN
-815 FNAKG
+815 LNSKG

-827 SFNSDLS
+827 SFNSDLTN
-834 DRMTPFDYNYDGY
+834 DMVPFDYNYDGY
-847 PDFFLARSSKNVY
+847 PDFFLTRSSKNVY

-875 TGVYSSPSYLANK
+875 AGVYSSPSYLANK

-896 GKIDFVGYLNTTKAS
+896 GKFDFVGYLNTTKAS

-916 TTEQKFGYYEKT
+916 STEQKFGYYEKT
-928 GTICDFNRDGYWDIA
+928 GIICDFNRDGYWDVA

-956 ASANFANDYEQKL
+956 ASANVANDYEQKL
-969 AVKTID
+969 AVKIND
-975 DGNGHL
+975 NGSFNL
-981 EGIADLNN
+981 EGVADFNN
-989 DGYPDFLLKNNNNEH
+989 DGYPDFLMRKSGKES

-1018 EVVMTIH
+1018 EVVMTIP
-1025 SSYPLTVSNDLD
+1025 SSYPLMVSNDLD

-1042 DLVTAIPKFSPVGGD
+1042 DLVTARPRFSQVGGD
-1057 QTQYCVYLIQPDFK
+1057 DTQYCVYLIQPDFK
-1071 YAKVNYPR
+1071 YAKVNYPLY
-1079 HDTDFISNELL
+1079 DTDFISNELL
-1090 WQPLFPGDYAIGLK
+1090 WQPLFPGDYANGQK
-1104 SNIKNEAPSVPE
+1104 SNIKNEAPSTPE

-1139 PATQM
+1139 QAAQM

-1178 SNVYYRKATQM
+1178 SNVYYRRATQM

-1232 SAAHEM
+1232 SAAHKM

-1261 GTDATVN
+1261 GTDATIN

-1353 ILTLGDVGNNEVIS
+1353 ILTLGDAGYNEVIS

-1389 MPDAIITGVLA
+1389 MPDANITGVLA

-1426 SRYNE
+1426 NRYNE
-1431 FEVVATMPVSQ
+1431 FKVVATMPVSQ

-1457 RYRIRLLADNNV
+1457 RYRIRLLANNNI
-1469 QSSTFSETHKP
+1469 QTSTFSETHKP

-1540 TCFYAIAYVP
+1540 TCLYAIAYVP

-1570 MLSNAVSTAEATE
+1570 MLSNAVSTTEATE

-1601 TIYNGNCRFHL
+1601 TIYNGDCRFHL

-1621 SLTGVKWSIVSG
+1621 SLSGVKWSIVSG
-1633 DNIAHLSADGVLTS
+1633 DNIAHLSSDGVLTS

-1724 YIDLDNYVVMGV
+1724 YIDHDNYVVTGV

-1763 PSGIEQISTATSN
+1763 PSGIEQISTTTSN
-1776 TTKYYNLEG
+1776 TTRYYNLEG

>member
-1 MTTGIKADRDVYMTY
+1 MKSIFFTPPRRYFRRLGIILFLLLTTTGIKA
-16 LSGGFTYF
+16 
-24 INTTATTPYAVIG
+24 G

-55 KIYPIKKIG
+55 KK
-64 FYGGYDTNGQHIQ
+64 
-77 ECYITGDKVKELH
+77 
-90 YTSSI
+90 
-95 SFINIKLPN
+95 
-104 DMVVYV
+104 
-110 PDSIMSNALEQLNKY
+110 
-125 KIVSDNGLYSLPSN
+125 SDNGLYSLPSN

-144 DKITHNNYYDVNG
+144 GDITHNNYYDVNG
-157 DGILEVVG
+157 DGIMEVIGTSRV
-165 MGSNNGYLHLVS
+165 NYETFLHLVS
-177 TPTGNVLQSVSN
+177 TPTGNVLDSIRN
-189 NDYREFNKF
+189 KDFKEFKKF

-203 TEAVYAYKANGIYG
+203 TEAVYAYTGNVTYG
-217 AVHYIAPWN
+217 AEHYIAPWN

-244 NGDGLIDYISWND
+244 NGDGLIDYISWDD
-257 YKSFDSRKNVIKAYI
+257 YESFNSKKNVIKAYI

-425 GKQLFENSAM
+425 GKELFENSAM

-506 DDNYGTHDYLL
+506 DDNYGTYDYLL

-527 VTALDEPNKH
+527 VTALD
-537 QNTSSQNYYA
+537 YA

-563 YSCGST
+563 YSTGYPLYT

-641 GRRRNLFNGN
+641 GRRRNLFGGN

-717 VNNPRSDAKYSWNV
+717 VNNPRSDAKYTWNV

-745 AQAILHAAGKLKVSV
+745 AQAILHAAGNLKVSV

-847 PDFFLARSSKNVY
+847 PDFLLDRSSKNVY
-860 LNSGEQDNDFEYTTD
+860 LNSGEQDNDFEYITD
-875 TGVYSSPSYLANK
+875 AGVYSSPSYPATK

-896 GKIDFVGYLNTTKAS
+896 GKIDFVGYLNTTKES

-916 TTEQKFGYYEKT
+916 TTEQNFGYYKKS

-1018 EVVMTIH
+1018 EVVMTIP
-1025 SSYPLTVSNDLD
+1025 SSYSLTVSNDLD

-1042 DLVTAIPKFSPVGGD
+1042 DLVTCLKYHPVGGD

-1071 YAKVNYPR
+1071 YTKVNYPYS
-1079 HDTDFISNELL
+1079 TDFISNNLL
-1090 WQPLFPGDYAIGLK
+1090 WQPLFPGDYANGLK
-1104 SNIKNEAPSVPE
+1104 SNIKNEAPTAPE
-1116 NLRVGITDKGMLLKW
+1116 NLRVGMTDKGMLLKW

-1320 PISVKRPKT
+1320 PINVKRPKT

-1353 ILTLGDVGNNEVIS
+1353 ILTLGDAGYNEVIS

-1426 SRYNE
+1426 NRYNE

-1457 RYRIRLLADNNV
+1457 RYRIRLLANNNI
-1469 QSSTFSETHKP
+1469 QTSTFSETHKP

-1540 TCFYAIAYVP
+1540 TCLYAIAYVP

-1570 MLSNAVSTAEATE
+1570 MLSNAVSTTEATE

-1601 TIYNGNCRFHL
+1601 TIYNGDCRFHL

-1621 SLTGVKWSIVSG
+1621 SLSGVKWSIVSG
-1633 DNIAHLSADGVLTS
+1633 DNIAHLSSDGVLTS

-1724 YIDLDNYVVMGV
+1724 YIDHDNYVVTGV

>member
-1 MTTGIKADRDVYMTY
+1 MTTTGIKA
-16 LSGGFTYF
+16 
-24 INTTATTPYAVIG
+24 G

-55 KIYPIKKIG
+55 KK
-64 FYGGYDTNGQHIQ
+64 
-77 ECYITGDKVKELH
+77 
-90 YTSSI
+90 
-95 SFINIKLPN
+95 
-104 DMVVYV
+104 
-110 PDSIMSNALEQLNKY
+110 
-125 KIVSDNGLYSLPSN
+125 SDNGLYSLPSN

-144 DKITHNNYYDVNG
+144 GDITHNNYYDVNG
-157 DGILEVVG
+157 DGIMEVIGTSRV
-165 MGSNNGYLHLVS
+165 NYETFLHLVS
-177 TPTGNVLQSVSN
+177 TPTGNVLDSIRN
-189 NDYREFNKF
+189 KDFKEFKKF

-203 TEAVYAYKANGIYG
+203 TEAVYAYTGNVTYG
-217 AVHYIAPWN
+217 AEHYIAPWN

-244 NGDGLIDYISWND
+244 NGDGLIDYISWDD
-257 YKSFDSRKNVIKAYI
+257 YESFNSKKNVIKAYI

-425 GKQLFENSAM
+425 GKELFENSAM

-506 DDNYGTHDYLL
+506 DDNYGTYDYLL

-527 VTALDEPNKH
+527 VTALD
-537 QNTSSQNYYA
+537 YA

-563 YSCGST
+563 YSTGYPLYT

-641 GRRRNLFNGN
+641 GRRRNLFGGN

-717 VNNPRSDAKYSWNV
+717 VNNPRSDAKYTWNV

-745 AQAILHAAGKLKVSV
+745 AQAILHAAGNLKVSV

-847 PDFFLARSSKNVY
+847 PDFLLDRSSKNVY
-860 LNSGEQDNDFEYTTD
+860 LNSGEQDNDFEYITD
-875 TGVYSSPSYLANK
+875 AGVYSSPSYPATK

-896 GKIDFVGYLNTTKAS
+896 GKIDFVGYLNTTKES

-916 TTEQKFGYYEKT
+916 TTEQNFGYYKKS

-989 DGYPDFLLKNNNNEH
+989 DGYPDFLMKNN
-1004 VVIKGK
+1004 
-1010 PVDQWPCD
+1010 
-1018 EVVMTIH
+1018 
-1025 SSYPLTVSNDLD
+1025 
-1037 NNGFV
+1037 
-1042 DLVTAIPKFSPVGGD
+1042 A
-1057 QTQYCVYLIQPDFK
+1057 
-1071 YAKVNYPR
+1071 
-1079 HDTDFISNELL
+1079 
-1090 WQPLFPGDYAIGLK
+1090 
-1104 SNIKNEAPSVPE
+1104 
-1116 NLRVGITDKGMLLKW
+1116 
-1131 DDAKDDRT
+1131 
-1139 PATQM
+1139 
-1144 RYNVSVKYKN
+1144 
-1154 KKVGEKNAFL
+1154 
-1164 ISPLNGLADEATIC
+1164 
-1178 SNVYYRKATQM
+1178 
-1189 YIPLD
+1189 
-1194 VLKSGESYEVQVQ
+1194 
-1207 AIDLMG
+1207 
-1213 AHSPMTK
+1213 
-1220 PVEIKVNTNGYL
+1220 
-1232 SAAHEM
+1232 
-1238 VAKGE
+1238 
-1243 TCNVQF
+1243 
-1249 VGTQPSNYTIKA
+1249 
-1261 GTDATVN
+1261 
-1268 DKGNGKLSISWSTSG
+1268 
-1283 EKTIDMIADGCT
+1283 
-1295 FSTIVKVYAPEDFAL
+1295 
-1310 AIPSKVMKDT
+1310 
-1320 PISVKRPKT
+1320 
-1329 MFDNDISYFNVKGVT
+1329 
-1344 KSQTTNDGF
+1344 
-1353 ILTLGDVGNNEVIS
+1353 
-1367 SVGFNDGS
+1367 
-1375 ECTFVNKTTVTEET
+1375 
-1389 MPDAIITGVLA
+1389 
-1400 DGNHYRVNWNT
+1400 
-1411 SVPQMVDRVEILRET
+1411 
-1426 SRYNE
+1426 
-1431 FEVVATMPVSQ
+1431 
-1442 GSWLD
+1442 
-1447 TTSDNRIQTQ
+1447 
-1457 RYRIRLLADNNV
+1457 
-1469 QSSTFSETHKP
+1469 
-1480 LHVTIYKSATKGYS
+1480 
-1494 LVWNAYEGMDI
+1494 
-1505 ESYRILRGTST
+1505 
-1516 DNLTQIAEVAGS
+1516 
-1528 LQNYTD
+1528 
-1534 ISAPAG
+1534 
-1540 TCFYAIAYVP
+1540 
-1550 ASTQQLAE
+1550 
-1558 SCAMR
+1558 
-1563 SNTSNAY
+1563 
-1570 MLSNAVSTAEATE
+1570 
-1583 AVAATSIEIGI
+1583 
-1594 LEKYDSK
+1594 
-1601 TIYNGNCRFHL
+1601 
-1612 TATMLPTNA
+1612 
-1621 SLTGVKWSIVSG
+1621 
-1633 DNIAHLSADGVLTS
+1633 
-1647 KGLDW
+1647 
-1652 GDVVV
+1652 
-1657 RAEATD
+1657 
-1663 GSGLYSEKKIFIKG
+1663 
-1677 TYHYEDIDLYMP
+1677 
-1689 KTTIEVGEKMQ
+1689 
-1700 LTRVAYPSYLKA
+1700 
-1712 SSILVNATNNCI
+1712 
-1724 YIDLDNYVVMGV
+1724 
-1736 EPGSG
+1736 
-1741 IIALTTRDGS
+1741 
-1751 NISKQ
+1751 
-1756 ITLKVVQ
+1756 
-1763 PSGIEQISTATSN
+1763 
-1776 TTKYYNLEG
+1776 
-1785 VRVQSL
+1785 
-1791 QKGHIYITDK
+1791 
-1801 GKKIFIK
+1801 

>member
-1 MTTGIKADRDVYMTY
+1 MTTGIKA
-16 LSGGFTYF
+16 
-24 INTTATTPYAVIG
+24 G

-55 KIYPIKKIG
+55 KK
-64 FYGGYDTNGQHIQ
+64 
-77 ECYITGDKVKELH
+77 
-90 YTSSI
+90 
-95 SFINIKLPN
+95 
-104 DMVVYV
+104 
-110 PDSIMSNALEQLNKY
+110 
-125 KIVSDNGLYSLPSN
+125 SDNGLYSLPSN

-144 DKITHNNYYDVNG
+144 GDITHNNYYDVNG
-157 DGILEVVG
+157 DGIMEVIGTSRV
-165 MGSNNGYLHLVS
+165 NYETFLHLVS
-177 TPTGNVLQSVSN
+177 TPTGNVLDSIRN
-189 NDYREFNKF
+189 KDFKEFKKF

-203 TEAVYAYKANGIYG
+203 TEAVYAYTGNVTYG
-217 AVHYIAPWN
+217 AEHYIAPWN

-244 NGDGLIDYISWND
+244 NGDGLIDYISLND
-257 YKSFDSRKNVIKAYI
+257 YESFNSKKNVIKAYI

-527 VTALDEPNKH
+527 VTALDEPN
-537 QNTSSQNYYA
+537 YYA

-563 YSCGST
+563 YSCGYPLYT

-717 VNNPRSDAKYSWNV
+717 VNNPRSDAKYTWNV

-815 FNAKG
+815 LNSKG

-834 DRMTPFDYNYDGY
+834 NRMTPFDYNYDGY
-847 PDFFLARSSKNVY
+847 PDFLLDRSSKNVY
-860 LNSGEQDNDFEYTTD
+860 LNSCEQDNDFEYITD
-875 TGVYSSPSYLANK
+875 AGIYSSPSYPATK
-888 PILDYNND
+888 PILDFNND
-896 GKIDFVGYLNTTKAS
+896 GKFDFVGYLNTTKAS

-916 TTEQKFGYYEKT
+916 TTEQKFGYYNNKCI
-928 GTICDFNRDGYWDIA
+928 ICDFNRDGYWDVA
-943 LDEYG
+943 SDEFRE
-948 KINVYMKT
+948 INVYIKT
-956 ASANFANDYEQKL
+956 VSANVANDYEQKL
-969 AVKTID
+969 AVKINY
-975 DGNGHL
+975 NGDYHL
-981 EGIADLNN
+981 EGVADFNN
-989 DGYPDFLLKNNNNEH
+989 DGYPDFLLKNNNNER

-1232 SAAHEM
+1232 SAAHQM

-1353 ILTLGDVGNNEVIS
+1353 ILTLGDAGYNEVIS

-1426 SRYNE
+1426 NRYNE

-1469 QSSTFSETHKP
+1469 QTSTISETHKP

-1534 ISAPAG
+1534 ISAPTG

-1550 ASTQQLAE
+1550 ASTQQFAE

-1570 MLSNAVSTAEATE
+1570 MLSNAVSTAEAIE

-1601 TIYNGNCRFHL
+1601 TIYNGDCRFHL

-1621 SLTGVKWSIVSG
+1621 SLSGVKWSIVSG
-1633 DNIAHLSADGVLTS
+1633 DNIAHLSSDGVLTS

-1700 LTRVAYPSYLKA
+1700 LTPVAYPSYLRTG
-1712 SSILVNATNNCI
+1712 SILVNATNNCI
-1724 YIDLDNYVVMGV
+1724 YIDHDNYVVTGV

-1791 QKGHIYITDK
+1791 QKGHLYITDK

>member
-1 MTTGIKADRDVYMTY
+1 MTTTGIKA
-16 LSGGFTYF
+16 
-24 INTTATTPYAVIG
+24 G

-55 KIYPIKKIG
+55 KK
-64 FYGGYDTNGQHIQ
+64 
-77 ECYITGDKVKELH
+77 
-90 YTSSI
+90 
-95 SFINIKLPN
+95 
-104 DMVVYV
+104 
-110 PDSIMSNALEQLNKY
+110 
-125 KIVSDNGLYSLPSN
+125 SDNGLYSLPSN

-144 DKITHNNYYDVNG
+144 GDITHNNYYDVNG
-157 DGILEVVG
+157 DGIMEVIGTSRV
-165 MGSNNGYLHLVS
+165 NYETFLHLVS
-177 TPTGNVLQSVSN
+177 TPTGNVLDSIRN
-189 NDYREFNKF
+189 KDFKEFKKF

-203 TEAVYAYKANGIYG
+203 TEAVYAYTGNVTYG
-217 AVHYIAPWN
+217 AEHYIAPWN

-244 NGDGLIDYISWND
+244 NGDGLIDYISWDD
-257 YKSFDSRKNVIKAYI
+257 YESFNSKKNVIKAYI

-425 GKQLFENSAM
+425 GKELFENSAM

-506 DDNYGTHDYLL
+506 DDNYGTYDYLL

-527 VTALDEPNKH
+527 VTALD
-537 QNTSSQNYYA
+537 YA

-563 YSCGST
+563 YSTGYPLYT

-641 GRRRNLFNGN
+641 GRRRNLFGGN

-717 VNNPRSDAKYSWNV
+717 VNNPRSDAKYTWNV

-847 PDFFLARSSKNVY
+847 PDFLLDRSSKNVY
-860 LNSGEQDNDFEYTTD
+860 LNSGEQDNDFEYITD
-875 TGVYSSPSYLANK
+875 AGIYSSPSYPATK

-916 TTEQKFGYYEKT
+916 STEQKFGYWNYKYI
-928 GTICDFNRDGYWDIA
+928 ICDFNRDGYWDVA
-943 LDEYG
+943 SDEFREV
-948 KINVYMKT
+948 NVYMKT
-956 ASANFANDYEQKL
+956 ASANVANEYEQKL

-1090 WQPLFPGDYAIGLK
+1090 WQPLFPGDYANGLK
-1104 SNIKNEAPSVPE
+1104 SNIKNEAPAVPD

-1178 SNVYYRKATQM
+1178 SNVLYRKATQM

-1232 SAAHEM
+1232 SAAHQM

-1268 DKGNGKLSISWSTSG
+1268 DKSNGKLSISWSTSG
-1283 EKTIDMIADGCT
+1283 EKNIDMIADGCT

-1353 ILTLGDVGNNEVIS
+1353 ILTLGDAGYNEVVS

-1389 MPDAIITGVLA
+1389 MPDANITGVLA

-1426 SRYNE
+1426 NRYNE

-1457 RYRIRLLADNNV
+1457 RYRIRLLANNNI
-1469 QSSTFSETHKP
+1469 QTSTFSETHKP

-1540 TCFYAIAYVP
+1540 TCLYAIAYVP

-1570 MLSNAVSTAEATE
+1570 MLSNAVSTTEATE

-1601 TIYNGNCRFHL
+1601 TIYNGDCRFHL

-1621 SLTGVKWSIVSG
+1621 SLSGVKWSIVSG
-1633 DNIAHLSADGVLTS
+1633 DNIAHLSSDGVLTS

-1724 YIDLDNYVVMGV
+1724 YIDHDNYVVTGV

>member
-1 MTTGIKADRDVYMTY
+1 MTTTGIKA
-16 LSGGFTYF
+16 
-24 INTTATTPYAVIG
+24 G

-55 KIYPIKKIG
+55 KK
-64 FYGGYDTNGQHIQ
+64 
-77 ECYITGDKVKELH
+77 
-90 YTSSI
+90 
-95 SFINIKLPN
+95 
-104 DMVVYV
+104 
-110 PDSIMSNALEQLNKY
+110 
-125 KIVSDNGLYSLPSN
+125 SDNGLYSLPSN

-144 DKITHNNYYDVNG
+144 GEITHNNYYDVNG
-157 DGILEVVG
+157 DGIMEVIGTSRV
-165 MGSNNGYLHLVS
+165 NYETFLHLVS
-177 TPTGNVLQSVSN
+177 TPTGNVLDSIRN
-189 NDYREFNKF
+189 KDFKEFKKF

-203 TEAVYAYKANGIYG
+203 TEAVYAYTGNVTYG
-217 AVHYIAPWN
+217 AEHYIAPWN

-244 NGDGLIDYISWND
+244 NGDGLIDYISWDD
-257 YKSFDSRKNVIKAYI
+257 YESFNSKKNVIKAYI

-425 GKQLFENSAM
+425 GKELFENSAM

-506 DDNYGTHDYLL
+506 DDNYGTYDYLL

-527 VTALDEPNKH
+527 VTALD
-537 QNTSSQNYYA
+537 YA

-563 YSCGST
+563 YSTGYPLYT

-626 QPGKG
+626 QPSKG

-641 GRRRNLFNGN
+641 GRRRNLFGGN

-717 VNNPRSDAKYSWNV
+717 VNNPRSDAKYTWNV

-745 AQAILHAAGKLKVSV
+745 AQAILHAAGNLKVSV

-847 PDFFLARSSKNVY
+847 PDFLLDRSSKNVY
-860 LNSGEQDNDFEYTTD
+860 LNSGEQDNDFEYITD
-875 TGVYSSPSYLANK
+875 AGVYSSPSYPATK

-896 GKIDFVGYLNTTKAS
+896 GKIDFVGYLNTTKES

-916 TTEQKFGYYEKT
+916 TTEQNFGYYKKS

-1018 EVVMTIH
+1018 EVVMTIP
-1025 SSYPLTVSNDLD
+1025 SSYSLTVSNDLD

-1042 DLVTAIPKFSPVGGD
+1042 DLVTCLKYHPVGGD

-1071 YAKVNYPR
+1071 YTKVNYPYS
-1079 HDTDFISNELL
+1079 TDFISDQLL
-1090 WQPLFPGDYAIGLK
+1090 WQPLFSGDYANGLK
-1104 SNIKNEAPSVPE
+1104 SNIKNEAPAVPD

-1164 ISPLNGLADEATIC
+1164 ISPLNGLADEAMIC
-1178 SNVYYRKATQM
+1178 SNVLYRKATQM

-1232 SAAHEM
+1232 SAAHQM

-1268 DKGNGKLSISWSTSG
+1268 DKSNGKLSISWSTSG
-1283 EKTIDMIADGCT
+1283 EKNIDMIADGCT

-1353 ILTLGDVGNNEVIS
+1353 ILTLGDAGYNEVVS

-1389 MPDAIITGVLA
+1389 MPDANITGVLA

-1426 SRYNE
+1426 NRYNE

-1457 RYRIRLLADNNV
+1457 RYRIRLLANNNI
-1469 QSSTFSETHKP
+1469 QTSTFSETHKP

-1540 TCFYAIAYVP
+1540 TCLYAIAYVP

-1570 MLSNAVSTAEATE
+1570 MLSNAVSTTEATE

-1601 TIYNGNCRFHL
+1601 TIYNGDCRFHL

-1621 SLTGVKWSIVSG
+1621 SLSGVKWSIVSG
-1633 DNIAHLSADGVLTS
+1633 DNIAHLSSDGVLTS

-1724 YIDLDNYVVMGV
+1724 YIDHDNYVVTGV

>member
-1 MTTGIKADRDVYMTY
+1 MTTGIKAAEDKYTPY
-16 LSGGFTYF
+16 AAEGFSYY
-24 INTTATTPYAVIG
+24 INTSASTPYAVIVG
-37 NIPNQESVTLA
+37 IPNQASVTLPPN
-48 SSVSYKN
+48 VSYMS
-55 KIYPIKKIG
+55 KIYPIKEIG
-64 FYGGYDTNGQHIQ
+64 FMAGYYTDTNGHKIPD
-77 ECYITGDKVKELH
+77 CYITGDKVKELR
-90 YTSSI
+90 YTCSVTVVRGR
-95 SFINIKLPN
+95 IKLPN

-110 PDSIMSNALEQLNKY
+110 PDSIMSNAISQLYEY
-125 KIVSDNGLYSLPSN
+125 KIMSDNGLYSLPSN
-139 VHPTS
+139 VHPAYGG
-144 DKITHNNYYDVNG
+144 ITHNNYYDVNG
-157 DGILEVVG
+157 DGIMEVVG
-165 MGSNNGYLHLVS
+165 TTKITDLNYNRSYLNLVS

-189 NDYREFNKF
+189 DDYSGFNKF

-203 TEAVYAYKANGIYG
+203 TEAVYAYKGNDGYY

-226 NLAQTTVISVGD
+226 NLAQTTAEPVGK
-238 CVFGDV
+238 CVFGDI
-244 NGDGLIDYISWND
+244 NGDGLIDYINLYD
-257 YKSFDSRKNVIKAYI
+257 DLMENVIKAYI

-315 VKTGEREYIDET
+315 VKTGERIYIDEPK
-327 EETDAEMSSMMKS
+327 ETDAEKSSPMKS

-414 YLTKADGSLGD
+414 YLTNADGSLGD

-449 DLLFFIPNKDITYIV
+449 DLLFFIPNNDITYIV

-527 VTALDEPNKH
+527 VTALDEPNK
-537 QNTSSQNYYA
+537 YA
-547 NIVVGDFNNDG
+547 KIVVGDFNNDG

-563 YSCGST
+563 YDCDHPSYT

-641 GRRRNLFNGN
+641 GRRRNLFGGN

-672 SVQAIDAGGLGG
+672 SIQAIDAGGLGG
-684 AWSDECVYE
+684 AWSDDCVYE

-717 VNNPRSDAKYSWNV
+717 VNNPRSEAKYTWNV

-745 AQAILHAAGKLKVSV
+745 AQAILHAAGNLKVSV
-760 AMELGGQTYK
+760 AMELGGKTYK

-778 LPFTKIFDYYT
+778 LPFAEIFDSNSIRID
-789 LEFYNVFDANQDG
+789 NVFDANQDG
-802 KPEIYNRN
+802 QPEIYGGNK
-810 NPIFN
+810 PIYN
-815 FNAKG
+815 LNSKG

-834 DRMTPFDYNYDGY
+834 GDITPFDYNYDGY
-847 PDFFLARSSKNVY
+847 PDFLRDRSSKNVY
-860 LNSGEQDNDFEYTTD
+860 LNSGEQDNDFEYITD
-875 TGVYSSPSYLANK
+875 AGVYSSPSYPATHS
-888 PILDYNND
+888 ILDYNND
-896 GKIDFVGYLNTTKAS
+896 GKFDFFGYLNTTKES

-916 TTEQKFGYYEKT
+916 TTEQKFGYNNNILGE
-928 GTICDFNRDGYWDIA
+928 ICDFNRDGYWDVA
-943 LDEYG
+943 FDEFRAV
-948 KINVYMKT
+948 NVYMKT
-956 ASANFANDYEQKL
+956 VSANVANDYEQKL
-969 AVKTID
+969 AVTINY
-975 DGNGHL
+975 DGNYHL
-981 EGIADLNN
+981 EGVADFNN
-989 DGYPDFLLKNNNNEH
+989 DGYPDFLMRKSNNER

-1018 EVVMTIH
+1018 EVVMTIP
-1025 SSYPLTVSNDLD
+1025 SSYSLNISNDLD

-1042 DLVTAIPKFSPVGGD
+1042 DLVTK
-1057 QTQYCVYLIQPDFK
+1057 YCVYLIQPDFK
-1071 YAKVNYPR
+1071 YAKVNYPYS
-1079 HDTDFISNELL
+1079 TDFISDQLL
-1090 WQPLFPGDYAIGLK
+1090 WQPLFPGDYANGLK
-1104 SNIKNEAPSVPE
+1104 SNIKNEAPTAPE

-1131 DDAKDDRT
+1131 DDATDDRT
-1139 PATQM
+1139 PAAQM

-1243 TCNVQF
+1243 ACNVQF

-1261 GTDATVN
+1261 GTDATIN

-1329 MFDNDISYFNVKGVT
+1329 MFDNDICYFNVKGVT

-1353 ILTLGDVGNNEVIS
+1353 ILTLGDAGYNEVVS

-1426 SRYNE
+1426 NRYNE

-1447 TTSDNRIQTQ
+1447 TASDNRIQTQ
-1457 RYRIRLLADNNV
+1457 RYRIRLLANNNV
-1469 QSSTFSETHKP
+1469 QTSTFSETHKP

-1550 ASTQQLAE
+1550 ASTQQFAE

-1570 MLSNAVSTAEATE
+1570 MLSNAVSTDEATE

-1594 LEKYDSK
+1594 LEKYDCQ
-1601 TIYNGNCRFHL
+1601 TLYGGDCRFHL

-1621 SLTGVKWSIVSG
+1621 SLSGVKWSIVSG

-1647 KGLDW
+1647 KGLYNC
-1652 GDVVV
+1652 DVIV

-1663 GSGLYSEKKIFIKG
+1663 GSGLYSEKTICVRGF
-1677 TYHYEDIDLYMP
+1677 YSYEDIDLYMP

-1700 LTRVAYPSYLKA
+1700 LTPVAYPSYLWTGR
-1712 SSILVNATNNCI
+1712 ILVDATNNCI
-1724 YIDLDNYVVMGV
+1724 SIDKTNDNYVVTGV
-1736 EPGSG
+1736 EPGFG
-1741 IIALTTRDGS
+1741 IIALTTRDGT
-1751 NISKQ
+1751 NTSKQ

-1763 PSGIEQISTATSN
+1763 PTGIEQISTATST

-1785 VRVQSL
+1785 VRVQTL

-1801 GKKIFIK
+1801 GKKVLIK

>member
-1 MTTGIKADRDVYMTY
+1 MTTGIKADNDVYMTY

-24 INTTATTPYAVIG
+24 INTSATTPYAAIG
-37 NIPNQESVTLA
+37 NIPNQESVTLP

-55 KIYPIKKIG
+55 KKYPVKEIG
-64 FYGGYDTNGQHIQ
+64 FRGGYDKNGGKIQ
-77 ECYITGDKVKELH
+77 ESYVTGDKVKELH
-90 YTSSI
+90 YTSSV
-95 SFINIKLPN
+95 SFVRIKLPN

-110 PDSIMSNALEQLNKY
+110 PDSIMSDAIKQLSKY
-125 KIVSDNGLYSLPSN
+125 KIVSDNGLYSLPTN
-139 VHPTS
+139 VHPTYGE
-144 DKITHNNYYDVNG
+144 ITHNNYYDVNG
-157 DGILEVVG
+157 DGIMEVIGATQFDYSTGSHLE
-165 MGSNNGYLHLVS
+165 LVS
-177 TPTGNVLQSVSN
+177 TPTGNVLQSISN
-189 NDYREFNKF
+189 NSKHIFKKF

-203 TEAVYAYKANGIYG
+203 TEAVYAEGKPISGNE
-217 AVHYIAPWN
+217 HFHIAPWN
-226 NLAQTTVISVGD
+226 NLAQTTPGPVQVG
-238 CVFGDV
+238 VFGDL
-244 NGDGLIDYISWND
+244 NGDGLIDCICWYD
-257 YKSFDSRKNVIKAYI
+257 YESFNSKKNVINAYI

-315 VKTGEREYIDET
+315 VKTGERVYIDET
-327 EETDAEMSSMMKS
+327 EETDAKMSSPMKS

-414 YLTKADGSLGD
+414 YLTNADGSLGD

-449 DLLFFIPNKDITYIV
+449 DLLFFIPNNDITYIV

-485 TSYTCKDY
+485 ISYTCKDY

-527 VTALDEPNKH
+527 VTALDEPNDY
-537 QNTSSQNYYA
+537 S

-563 YSCGST
+563 YSCGYPLYT

-641 GRRRNLFNGN
+641 GRRRNLFGGN

-717 VNNPRSDAKYSWNV
+717 VNNPRSEAKYTWNV
-731 ENGTIISQSNNGST
+731 ENGTIISQSTNGST
-745 AQAILHAAGKLKVSV
+745 AQAILHAAGNLKVSV
-760 AMELGGQTYK
+760 SMELGGQTYK

-778 LPFTKIFDYYT
+778 LPFTMIFDSYSIRIN
-789 LEFYNVFDANQDG
+789 NVFDANQDG
-802 KPEIYNRN
+802 QPEIYDRYSSIYNL
-810 NPIFN
+810 
-815 FNAKG
+815 NAKG

-847 PDFFLARSSKNVY
+847 PDFLLDRSPKNVY
-860 LNSGEQDNDFEYTTD
+860 LNSGEQDNDFEYITD
-875 TGVYSSPSYLANK
+875 SGVYSSPLYPATK

-896 GKIDFVGYLNTTKAS
+896 GKIDFLGYLNTTKES

-916 TTEQKFGYYEKT
+916 TTEQNFGYYKKS
-928 GTICDFNRDGYWDIA
+928 GTICDFNRDGYWDVA

-956 ASANFANDYEQKL
+956 ASANVANDYEQKL
-969 AVKTID
+969 AVKTIN

-1018 EVVMTIH
+1018 EVVMTIP
-1025 SSYPLTVSNDLD
+1025 SSYSLTVSNDLD

-1042 DLVTAIPKFSPVGGD
+1042 DLVTCLKYHPVGGD

-1071 YAKVNYPR
+1071 YTKVNYPYS
-1079 HDTDFISNELL
+1079 TDFISDQLL
-1090 WQPLFPGDYAIGLK
+1090 WQPLFPGDYANGLK
-1104 SNIKNEAPSVPE
+1104 SNIKNEAPAVPE

-1139 PATQM
+1139 PAAQM

-1178 SNVYYRKATQM
+1178 SNVYYRRATQM

-1261 GTDATVN
+1261 GTDATIN

-1320 PISVKRPKT
+1320 PISIKRPKT

-1353 ILTLGDVGNNEVIS
+1353 ILTLGDAGNNEVVS

-1389 MPDAIITGVLA
+1389 MPDANITGVLA

-1457 RYRIRLLADNNV
+1457 RYRIRLLANNNI
-1469 QSSTFSETHKP
+1469 QTSTFSETHKP

-1550 ASTQQLAE
+1550 ASTQQFAE

-1621 SLTGVKWSIVSG
+1621 SLSGVRWSLVSG
-1633 DNIAHLSADGVLTS
+1633 DNIAHLSADGVLTHKS
-1647 KGLDW
+1647 LGD

-1663 GSGLYSEKKIFIKG
+1663 GSGIYGEKTISLKGFYS
-1677 TYHYEDIDLYMP
+1677 YEDIDLYMP

-1700 LTRVAYPSYLKA
+1700 LTRVAYPSYLWTGR
-1712 SSILVNATNNCI
+1712 ILVNATNNCI
-1724 YIDLDNYVVMGV
+1724 SIDKTNDNYVVTGV

-1741 IIALTTRDGS
+1741 IIALTTRDRS

>member
-1 MTTGIKADRDVYMTY
+1 MTTTGIKA
-16 LSGGFTYF
+16 
-24 INTTATTPYAVIG
+24 G

-55 KIYPIKKIG
+55 KKS
-64 FYGGYDTNGQHIQ
+64 
-77 ECYITGDKVKELH
+77 DK
-90 YTSSI
+90 
-95 SFINIKLPN
+95 
-104 DMVVYV
+104 
-110 PDSIMSNALEQLNKY
+110 
-125 KIVSDNGLYSLPSN
+125 GLYSLPSN

-144 DKITHNNYYDVNG
+144 GDITHNNYYDVNG
-157 DGILEVVG
+157 DGIMEVIGTSRV
-165 MGSNNGYLHLVS
+165 NYETFLHLVS
-177 TPTGNVLQSVSN
+177 TPTGNVLDSIRN
-189 NDYREFNKF
+189 KDFKEFKKF

-203 TEAVYAYKANGIYG
+203 TEAVYAYTGNVTYG
-217 AVHYIAPWN
+217 AEHYIAPWN

-244 NGDGLIDYISWND
+244 NGDGLIDYISWDD
-257 YKSFDSRKNVIKAYI
+257 YESFNSKKNVIKAYI

-425 GKQLFENSAM
+425 GKELFENSAM

-506 DDNYGTHDYLL
+506 DDNYGTYDYLL

-527 VTALDEPNKH
+527 VTALD
-537 QNTSSQNYYA
+537 YA

-563 YSCGST
+563 YSTGYPLYT

-641 GRRRNLFNGN
+641 GRRRNLFGGN

-717 VNNPRSDAKYSWNV
+717 VNNPRSDAKYTWNV

-745 AQAILHAAGKLKVSV
+745 AQAILHAAGNLKVSV

-847 PDFFLARSSKNVY
+847 PDFLLDRSSKNVY
-860 LNSGEQDNDFEYTTD
+860 LNSGEQDNDFEYITD
-875 TGVYSSPSYLANK
+875 AGVYSSPSYPATK

-896 GKIDFVGYLNTTKAS
+896 GKIDFVGYLNTTKES

-916 TTEQKFGYYEKT
+916 TTEQNFGYYKKS

-989 DGYPDFLLKNNNNEH
+989 DGYPDFLLK
-1004 VVIKGK
+1004 K
-1010 PVDQWPCD
+1010 
-1018 EVVMTIH
+1018 
-1025 SSYPLTVSNDLD
+1025 ND
-1037 NNGFV
+1037 
-1042 DLVTAIPKFSPVGGD
+1042 
-1057 QTQYCVYLIQPDFK
+1057 
-1071 YAKVNYPR
+1071 
-1079 HDTDFISNELL
+1079 
-1090 WQPLFPGDYAIGLK
+1090 
-1104 SNIKNEAPSVPE
+1104 
-1116 NLRVGITDKGMLLKW
+1116 
-1131 DDAKDDRT
+1131 
-1139 PATQM
+1139 
-1144 RYNVSVKYKN
+1144 
-1154 KKVGEKNAFL
+1154 
-1164 ISPLNGLADEATIC
+1164 
-1178 SNVYYRKATQM
+1178 
-1189 YIPLD
+1189 
-1194 VLKSGESYEVQVQ
+1194 
-1207 AIDLMG
+1207 
-1213 AHSPMTK
+1213 
-1220 PVEIKVNTNGYL
+1220 
-1232 SAAHEM
+1232 
-1238 VAKGE
+1238 
-1243 TCNVQF
+1243 
-1249 VGTQPSNYTIKA
+1249 
-1261 GTDATVN
+1261 
-1268 DKGNGKLSISWSTSG
+1268 
-1283 EKTIDMIADGCT
+1283 
-1295 FSTIVKVYAPEDFAL
+1295 
-1310 AIPSKVMKDT
+1310 
-1320 PISVKRPKT
+1320 
-1329 MFDNDISYFNVKGVT
+1329 
-1344 KSQTTNDGF
+1344 
-1353 ILTLGDVGNNEVIS
+1353 
-1367 SVGFNDGS
+1367 
-1375 ECTFVNKTTVTEET
+1375 
-1389 MPDAIITGVLA
+1389 
-1400 DGNHYRVNWNT
+1400 
-1411 SVPQMVDRVEILRET
+1411 
-1426 SRYNE
+1426 
-1431 FEVVATMPVSQ
+1431 
-1442 GSWLD
+1442 
-1447 TTSDNRIQTQ
+1447 
-1457 RYRIRLLADNNV
+1457 
-1469 QSSTFSETHKP
+1469 
-1480 LHVTIYKSATKGYS
+1480 
-1494 LVWNAYEGMDI
+1494 
-1505 ESYRILRGTST
+1505 
-1516 DNLTQIAEVAGS
+1516 
-1528 LQNYTD
+1528 
-1534 ISAPAG
+1534 
-1540 TCFYAIAYVP
+1540 
-1550 ASTQQLAE
+1550 
-1558 SCAMR
+1558 
-1563 SNTSNAY
+1563 
-1570 MLSNAVSTAEATE
+1570 
-1583 AVAATSIEIGI
+1583 
-1594 LEKYDSK
+1594 
-1601 TIYNGNCRFHL
+1601 
-1612 TATMLPTNA
+1612 
-1621 SLTGVKWSIVSG
+1621 
-1633 DNIAHLSADGVLTS
+1633 
-1647 KGLDW
+1647 
-1652 GDVVV
+1652 
-1657 RAEATD
+1657 
-1663 GSGLYSEKKIFIKG
+1663 
-1677 TYHYEDIDLYMP
+1677 
-1689 KTTIEVGEKMQ
+1689 
-1700 LTRVAYPSYLKA
+1700 
-1712 SSILVNATNNCI
+1712 
-1724 YIDLDNYVVMGV
+1724 
-1736 EPGSG
+1736 
-1741 IIALTTRDGS
+1741 
-1751 NISKQ
+1751 
-1756 ITLKVVQ
+1756 
-1763 PSGIEQISTATSN
+1763 
-1776 TTKYYNLEG
+1776 
-1785 VRVQSL
+1785 
-1791 QKGHIYITDK
+1791 
-1801 GKKIFIK
+1801 

>member
-1 MTTGIKADRDVYMTY
+1 MTTGIKADNDVYMTY

-24 INTTATTPYAVIG
+24 INTSATTPYAAIG
-37 NIPNQESVTLA
+37 NIPNQESVTLP

-55 KIYPIKKIG
+55 KKYPVKEIG
-64 FYGGYDTNGQHIQ
+64 FRGGYDKNGGKIQ
-77 ECYITGDKVKELH
+77 ESYVTGDKVKELH
-90 YTSSI
+90 YTSSV
-95 SFINIKLPN
+95 SFVRIKLPN

-110 PDSIMSNALEQLNKY
+110 PDSIMSNAINQLNKY

-157 DGILEVVG
+157 DGIMEVVG
-165 MGSNNGYLHLVS
+165 TTEITDLNYNRSYLHLVS
-177 TPTGNVLQSVSN
+177 TPTGNVLQSISN
-189 NDYREFNKF
+189 KDYYEFNKF

-203 TEAVYAYKANGIYG
+203 TEAVYAYKGNGIYG

-226 NLAQTTVISVGD
+226 NLAQTTAEPVGE
-238 CVFGDV
+238 CVFGDL
-244 NGDGLIDYISWND
+244 NGDGLIDYINWKD
-257 YKSFDSRKNVIKAYI
+257 YESFNSKKNVIKAYI

-301 TPGSRLPSLSDGMF
+301 TPGSRIPSLSDGMF
-315 VKTGEREYIDET
+315 VKTGERVYIDET
-327 EETDAEMSSMMKS
+327 EETDAKMSSPMKS

-449 DLLFFIPNKDITYIV
+449 DLLFFIPNNDITYIV

-506 DDNYGTHDYLL
+506 DDNYGTYDYLL

-563 YSCGST
+563 YSCGG

-684 AWSDECVYE
+684 AWSDDCVYE
-693 HKQTAPSI
+693 HKQFAPSI

-745 AQAILHAAGKLKVSV
+745 AQAILHAAGNLKVSV

-778 LPFTKIFDYYT
+778 LPFADIFGIRD
-789 LEFYNVFDANQDG
+789 LCHIFDANQDG
-802 KPEIYNRN
+802 LPEIYNRD
-810 NPIFN
+810 NPIYN
-815 FNAKG
+815 FNSKG

-847 PDFFLARSSKNVY
+847 PDFFLARRSKNVY
-860 LNSGEQDNDFEYTTD
+860 INSGEQDNDFEYTTD
-875 TGVYSSPSYLANK
+875 AGIYSMQSNYVTM

-896 GKIDFVGYLNTTKAS
+896 GKFDIVGYLNTTKAS

-916 TTEQKFGYYEKT
+916 STEQKFGYYEKT
-928 GTICDFNRDGYWDIA
+928 GIICDFNRDGYWDVA

-956 ASANFANDYEQKL
+956 ASANVANDYEQKL

-975 DGNGHL
+975 DGYSHL
-981 EGIADLNN
+981 KGIADFNN
-989 DGYPDFLLKNNNNEH
+989 DGYPDFLINNKNNEY

-1025 SSYPLTVSNDLD
+1025 SSYSLTVSNDLD

-1042 DLVTAIPKFSPVGGD
+1042 DLATASASRGD
-1057 QTQYCVYLIQPDFK
+1057 QSEYIYLIQPDFK
-1071 YAKVNYPR
+1071 YAKVNYPFDYPR
-1079 HDTDFISNELL
+1079 YDTDFISDQLL
-1090 WQPLFPGDYAIGLK
+1090 WQPLFPGDYANGLK
-1104 SNIKNEAPSVPE
+1104 SNIKNEAPTAPE
-1116 NLRVGITDKGMLLKW
+1116 NLRVGMTDKGMLLKW

-1164 ISPLNGLADEATIC
+1164 ISPLNGLADKATIC

-1207 AIDLMG
+1207 AIDL
-1213 AHSPMTK
+1213 
-1220 PVEIKVNTNGYL
+1220 
-1232 SAAHEM
+1232 
-1238 VAKGE
+1238 
-1243 TCNVQF
+1243 
-1249 VGTQPSNYTIKA
+1249 
-1261 GTDATVN
+1261 
-1268 DKGNGKLSISWSTSG
+1268 
-1283 EKTIDMIADGCT
+1283 
-1295 FSTIVKVYAPEDFAL
+1295 
-1310 AIPSKVMKDT
+1310 
-1320 PISVKRPKT
+1320 
-1329 MFDNDISYFNVKGVT
+1329 
-1344 KSQTTNDGF
+1344 
-1353 ILTLGDVGNNEVIS
+1353 
-1367 SVGFNDGS
+1367 
-1375 ECTFVNKTTVTEET
+1375 
-1389 MPDAIITGVLA
+1389 
-1400 DGNHYRVNWNT
+1400 RVH
-1411 SVPQMVDRVEILRET
+1411 
-1426 SRYNE
+1426 
-1431 FEVVATMPVSQ
+1431 
-1442 GSWLD
+1442 
-1447 TTSDNRIQTQ
+1447 
-1457 RYRIRLLADNNV
+1457 IR
-1469 QSSTFSETHKP
+1469 Q
-1480 LHVTIYKSATKGYS
+1480 
-1494 LVWNAYEGMDI
+1494 
-1505 ESYRILRGTST
+1505 
-1516 DNLTQIAEVAGS
+1516 
-1528 LQNYTD
+1528 
-1534 ISAPAG
+1534 
-1540 TCFYAIAYVP
+1540 
-1550 ASTQQLAE
+1550 
-1558 SCAMR
+1558 
-1563 SNTSNAY
+1563 
-1570 MLSNAVSTAEATE
+1570 
-1583 AVAATSIEIGI
+1583 
-1594 LEKYDSK
+1594 
-1601 TIYNGNCRFHL
+1601 
-1612 TATMLPTNA
+1612 
-1621 SLTGVKWSIVSG
+1621 
-1633 DNIAHLSADGVLTS
+1633 
-1647 KGLDW
+1647 
-1652 GDVVV
+1652 
-1657 RAEATD
+1657 
-1663 GSGLYSEKKIFIKG
+1663 
-1677 TYHYEDIDLYMP
+1677 
-1689 KTTIEVGEKMQ
+1689 
-1700 LTRVAYPSYLKA
+1700 
-1712 SSILVNATNNCI
+1712 
-1724 YIDLDNYVVMGV
+1724 
-1736 EPGSG
+1736 
-1741 IIALTTRDGS
+1741 
-1751 NISKQ
+1751 
-1756 ITLKVVQ
+1756 
-1763 PSGIEQISTATSN
+1763 
-1776 TTKYYNLEG
+1776 
-1785 VRVQSL
+1785 
-1791 QKGHIYITDK
+1791 
-1801 GKKIFIK
+1801 

>member
-1 MTTGIKADRDVYMTY
+1 MTTTGIKA
-16 LSGGFTYF
+16 
-24 INTTATTPYAVIG
+24 G

-55 KIYPIKKIG
+55 KK
-64 FYGGYDTNGQHIQ
+64 
-77 ECYITGDKVKELH
+77 
-90 YTSSI
+90 
-95 SFINIKLPN
+95 
-104 DMVVYV
+104 
-110 PDSIMSNALEQLNKY
+110 
-125 KIVSDNGLYSLPSN
+125 SDNGLYSLPSN

-144 DKITHNNYYDVNG
+144 GDITHNNYYDVNG
-157 DGILEVVG
+157 DGIMEVIGTSRV
-165 MGSNNGYLHLVS
+165 NYETFLHLVS
-177 TPTGNVLQSVSN
+177 TPTGNVLDSIRN
-189 NDYREFNKF
+189 KDFKEFKKF

-203 TEAVYAYKANGIYG
+203 TEAVYAYTGNVTYG
-217 AVHYIAPWN
+217 AEHYIAPWN

-244 NGDGLIDYISWND
+244 NGDGLIDYISWDD
-257 YKSFDSRKNVIKAYI
+257 YESFNSKKNVIKAYI

-414 YLTKADGSLGD
+414 YLTNADGSLGD
-425 GKQLFENSAM
+425 GKELFENSAM

-506 DDNYGTHDYLL
+506 DDNYGTYDYLL

-527 VTALDEPNKH
+527 VTALD
-537 QNTSSQNYYA
+537 YA

-563 YSCGST
+563 YSTGYPLYT

-641 GRRRNLFNGN
+641 GRRRNLFGGN

-710 ADTLQLR
+710 TDTLQLR

-731 ENGTIISQSNNGST
+731 ENATIISQSNNGST
-745 AQAILHAAGKLKVSV
+745 AQAILHAAGNLKVSV

-770 SKEKTLSV
+770 SKDKTLSV
-778 LPFTKIFDYYT
+778 LPFAEIFDSNSIGIK
-789 LEFYNVFDANQDG
+789 NVFDANQDG
-802 KPEIYNRN
+802 LPEIYDGYH
-810 NPIFN
+810 PIYN
-815 FNAKG
+815 LNSKG

-834 DRMTPFDYNYDGY
+834 NRMTPFDYNYDGY
-847 PDFFLARSSKNVY
+847 PDFLLDRSSKNVY
-860 LNSGEQDNDFEYTTD
+860 LNSCEQDNDFEYITD
-875 TGVYSSPSYLANK
+875 AGIYSSPSYPATK

-896 GKIDFVGYLNTTKAS
+896 GKFDFVGYLNTTKAS

-916 TTEQKFGYYEKT
+916 TTEQKFGYYNNKCI
-928 GTICDFNRDGYWDIA
+928 ICDFNRDGYWDVA
-943 LDEYG
+943 SDEFRE
-948 KINVYMKT
+948 INVYIKT
-956 ASANFANDYEQKL
+956 VSANIANDYEQKL
-969 AVKTID
+969 AVKINY
-975 DGNGHL
+975 NGDYHL
-981 EGIADLNN
+981 EGVADFNN
-989 DGYPDFLLKNNNNEH
+989 DGYPDFLLKNNNNER

-1178 SNVYYRKATQM
+1178 SNVYYHKATQM

-1232 SAAHEM
+1232 SAAHQM

-1353 ILTLGDVGNNEVIS
+1353 ILTLGDAGYNEVVS

-1389 MPDAIITGVLA
+1389 MPDANITGVLA

-1426 SRYNE
+1426 NRYNE
-1431 FEVVATMPVSQ
+1431 FEVVATMPVRQ

-1447 TTSDNRIQTQ
+1447 TASDNRIQTQ
-1457 RYRIRLLADNNV
+1457 RYRIRLLANNNV
-1469 QSSTFSETHKP
+1469 QTSTFSETHKP

-1550 ASTQQLAE
+1550 ASTQQFAE

-1570 MLSNAVSTAEATE
+1570 MLSNAVSTAEAIE
-1583 AVAATSIEIGI
+1583 AVAARSIEIGI
-1594 LEKYDSK
+1594 LEKYDSN
-1601 TIYNGNCRFHL
+1601 TLYGGDCRFHL

-1621 SLTGVKWSIVSG
+1621 SLSDVRWSIVSG
-1633 DNIAHLSADGVLTS
+1633 DDIAHLSADGVLTS

-1724 YIDLDNYVVMGV
+1724 YIDHDNYVVTGV

>member
-1 MTTGIKADRDVYMTY
+1 MKSIFFTPPRRYFRRLGIILFLLLTTTGIKA
-16 LSGGFTYF
+16 
-24 INTTATTPYAVIG
+24 G

-55 KIYPIKKIG
+55 KK
-64 FYGGYDTNGQHIQ
+64 
-77 ECYITGDKVKELH
+77 
-90 YTSSI
+90 
-95 SFINIKLPN
+95 
-104 DMVVYV
+104 
-110 PDSIMSNALEQLNKY
+110 
-125 KIVSDNGLYSLPSN
+125 SDNGLYSLPSN

-144 DKITHNNYYDVNG
+144 GDITHNNYYDVNG
-157 DGILEVVG
+157 DGIMEVIGTSRV
-165 MGSNNGYLHLVS
+165 NYETFLHLVS
-177 TPTGNVLQSVSN
+177 TPTGNVLDSIRN
-189 NDYREFNKF
+189 KDFKEFKKF

-203 TEAVYAYKANGIYG
+203 TEAVYAYTGNVTYG
-217 AVHYIAPWN
+217 AEHYIAPWN

-244 NGDGLIDYISWND
+244 NGDGLIDYISWDD
-257 YKSFDSRKNVIKAYI
+257 YESFNSKKNVIKAYI

-425 GKQLFENSAM
+425 GKELFENSAM

-506 DDNYGTHDYLL
+506 DDNYGTYDYLL

-527 VTALDEPNKH
+527 VTALD
-537 QNTSSQNYYA
+537 YA

-563 YSCGST
+563 YSTGYPLYT

-641 GRRRNLFNGN
+641 GRRRNLFGGN

-717 VNNPRSDAKYSWNV
+717 VNNPRSDAKYTWNV

-745 AQAILHAAGKLKVSV
+745 AQAILHAAGNLKVSV

-847 PDFFLARSSKNVY
+847 PDFLLDRSSKNVY
-860 LNSGEQDNDFEYTTD
+860 LNSGEQDNDFEYITD
-875 TGVYSSPSYLANK
+875 AGVYSSPSYPATK

-896 GKIDFVGYLNTTKAS
+896 GKIDFVGYLNTTKES

-916 TTEQKFGYYEKT
+916 TTEQNFGYYKKS

-1018 EVVMTIH
+1018 EVVMTIP
-1025 SSYPLTVSNDLD
+1025 SSYSLTVSNDLD

-1042 DLVTAIPKFSPVGGD
+1042 DLVTCLKYHPVGGD

-1071 YAKVNYPR
+1071 YTKVNYPYS
-1079 HDTDFISNELL
+1079 TDFISDQLL
-1090 WQPLFPGDYAIGLK
+1090 WQPLFPGDYANGLK
-1104 SNIKNEAPSVPE
+1104 SNIKNEAPTAPE
-1116 NLRVGITDKGMLLKW
+1116 NLRVGITNKGMLLKW

-1164 ISPLNGLADEATIC
+1164 ISPLNGLANEATIC
-1178 SNVYYRKATQM
+1178 SNVYYHKATQM

-1220 PVEIKVNTNGYL
+1220 PVKIKVNTNGYL
-1232 SAAHEM
+1232 SAAHQM

-1261 GTDATVN
+1261 GTDATIN

-1320 PISVKRPKT
+1320 PINVKRPKT

-1353 ILTLGDVGNNEVIS
+1353 ILTLGDAGYNEVVS
-1367 SVGFNDGS
+1367 SVGFNDGT

-1389 MPDAIITGVLA
+1389 MPDANITGVLA
-1400 DGNHYRVNWNT
+1400 DGNHYRVNWNV

-1426 SRYNE
+1426 NRYNE

-1447 TTSDNRIQTQ
+1447 TASDNRIQTQ
-1457 RYRIRLLADNNV
+1457 RYRIRLLANNNV
-1469 QSSTFSETHKP
+1469 QTSTLSETHKP

-1550 ASTQQLAE
+1550 ASTQQFAE

-1570 MLSNAVSTAEATE
+1570 MLSNAVSTAEAIE
-1583 AVAATSIEIGI
+1583 SVAATSIEIGI
-1594 LEKYDSK
+1594 LEKYDSN
-1601 TIYNGNCRFHL
+1601 TLYGGDCRFHL

-1621 SLTGVKWSIVSG
+1621 SLSSVKWSIVSG
-1633 DNIAHLSADGVLTS
+1633 DDIAHLSADGVLTS

-1677 TYHYEDIDLYMP
+1677 SYYYEDIDLYMP

-1700 LTRVAYPSYLKA
+1700 LTPVAYPSYLRTG
-1712 SSILVNATNNCI
+1712 SILVNATNNCI